1 MKNVKDKII
10 ITAAVGFTAASTVT
24 SMNLTPVFAKNSTNT
39 SVVKEDVDAKKTKK
53 EKLEDSVKTAK
64 SNLDD
69 VKKVTEEKKAN
80 SDAAKKELDAAI
92 AAQDK
97 QSGVVQKQYENVYD
111 TKDQDYQNLLKLM
124 DNLETEISNKQ
135 AALDTYTKNEEDAAK
150 NLEQAKK
157 DLADKQAKLDEV
169 NDKLSKLDKNAM
181 DTDLETAKKEQESAK
196 SAYDLAKA
204 ASDAA
209 TSKLKDAS
217 SDLESKKALYDAA
230 NSAYNGANLEV
241 TKKQNAVNEAQ
252 KNVDSFTGSDA
263 LTNAQNELNQ
273 ANAELIDAQNAAAN
287 AQTVLDHATK
297 ELSAAQSA
305 QSTAQSNYN
314 QSVNDF
320 ESASVALETAT
331 KKQSDAQKAYDEADT
346 NAKKNQSVIDDLN
359 TQKVQCEAD
368 VSAAQTALTNAQK
381 AYDSNKSEKEVAQA
395 ELDKFVSANQTTI
408 DQINKG
414 TQGFFE
420 YVSKDLGQLTAKVF
434 DKNNTTY
441 GKIAQYVQ
449 LGQEGD
455 ATSLDNMEAVIPYL
469 YKMNTIREKHGL
481 NALKISMFQM
491 ALAQANS
498 DWAQTHIG
506 HSGIVKNGNYGH
518 FSENLAWGKVDPY
531 TGWYDAEKAYSDFI
545 DNYKVNHPQAS
556 DEEIAKAAQ
565 QAGVY
570 TYSSGGSIGHYKNII
585 YPGINYFG
593 MGHSSQG
600 AYQGNYSQ
608 DFSTN
613 PAPSKDVT
621 MTVDQFEAQVNEYKT
636 QIDAVNKEYKAK
648 QDAVKNASDN
658 KDYSAVKKAQKAL
671 NNAKAKLTDIKTQ
684 LDAPTTKQKELDS
697 KVTSAKASLDLAN
710 TELASKQAAKGAAQA
725 LKNKNLA
732 DLNIAKSNVETKE
745 KDLET
750 ALVNKN
756 TADQSVESKKAK
768 VKSLKDKITNWNSS
782 KEDAKK
788 QLKDANDALVLSQ
801 KKLKDASNALK
812 PASDAYDASVE
823 TKDNAKAASDSAN
836 TALES
841 AASLLAQKDLALKN
855 ANMALSAYNDALKAV
870 EDANNA
876 LDSQAKLVNTYTS
889 EQENAKSLIQKTSDE
904 INELL
909 ENKKTLNK
917 NIDYQKNVLAV
928 INEVKEKG
936 SKADV
941 SSITDEELL
950 GYLNELAQEVDE
962 LSALH
967 TQYANANVKYVRL
980 LSVYEE
986 AKKDEAQAQKVYDEA
1001 MKDLDTYIQEN
1012 SKHAAKT
1019 ETSSSSTTKKN
1030 AVTTSSTNTGV
1041 KTSIGLNMA
1050 MMGVAALGM
1059 VEAKR
1064 RSKK

>member
-69 VKKVTEEKKAN
+69 VKKVTEEKKAD
-80 SDAAKKELDAAI
+80 SDAAKKELDAAT

-97 QSGVVQKQYENVYD
+97 QSGVVQEQYESVYGA
-111 TKDQDYQNLLKLM
+111 KDQDYQNLLKLM
-124 DNLETEISNKQ
+124 GDLEKSISNKQ
-135 AALDTYTKNEEDAAK
+135 AELDTYTKNEQDAAK

-217 SDLESKKALYDAA
+217 SDLENKKALYDAA
-230 NSAYNGANLEV
+230 NSAYNAANLEV
-241 TKKQNAVNEAQ
+241 TKKQNAVDEAQ

-273 ANAELIDAQNAAAN
+273 ANAELTDAQNAAAN
-287 AQTVLDHATK
+287 AQTALDHATK
-297 ELSAAQSA
+297 ELSDAQSA
-305 QSTAQSNYN
+305 QTTAQSNYN

-359 TQKVQCEAD
+359 TKKAKCEAD
-368 VSAAQTALTNAQK
+368 VSAAQTALTNAEN
-381 AYDSNKSEKEVAQA
+381 AYKLNKSEKEMAQ
-395 ELDKFVSANQTTI
+395 ENLNTFIHDNQATI

-420 YVSKDLGQLTAKVF
+420 YVSKDLGELTAKAF
-434 DKNNTTY
+434 DKNDSYY
-441 GKIAQYVQ
+441 GKIAQHVQ

-455 ATSLDNMEAVIPYL
+455 ATTLENMEAVIPWL
-469 YKMNTIREKHGL
+469 KKNNELRAKHGL
-481 NALKISMFQM
+481 QALNVSLWEM

-498 DWAQTHIG
+498 DWAQTHIE
-506 HSGIVKNGNYGH
+506 HSGVRDSG
-518 FSENLAWGKVDPY
+518 ENLSWGYADPFI
-531 TGWYDAEKAYSDFI
+531 GWYDEEKAIYDTYDASLKKLSAYELSKKYPKEYSA
-545 DNYKVNHPQAS
+545 V
-556 DEEIAKAAQ
+556 
-565 QAGVY
+565 
-570 TYSSGGSIGHYKNII
+570 GHYLNII
-585 YPGINYFG
+585 HPNYTSFG
-593 MGHSSQG
+593 MGHSSKG
-600 AYQGNYSQ
+600 KYGFNDSQ
-608 DFSTN
+608 DFLFSQLD
-613 PAPSKDVT
+613 SRDVI
-621 MTVDQFEAQVNEYKT
+621 MTVDEFEAKVNEYKT

-658 KDYSAVKKAQKAL
+658 KDHSAVEKAQKAL
-671 NNAKAKLTDIKTQ
+671 DDAKLKLQGIKDQ
-684 LDAPTTKQKELDS
+684 LVAPTSKQQELDS
-697 KVTSAKASLDLAN
+697 KVKSTKDALVLAN
-710 TELASKQAAKGAAQA
+710 TELASTQTAMGSAEA

-745 KDLET
+745 KGLKT
-750 ALVNKN
+750 ATSNKN

-768 VKSLKDKITNWNSS
+768 VKELTKKINNWNSN
-782 KEDAKK
+782 KEDAEK
-788 QLKDANDALVLSQ
+788 QLKDANDALTLSQ
-801 KKLKDASNALK
+801 KKLEDASNALK
-812 PASDAYDASVE
+812 PARDAYDASVVA
-823 TKDNAKAASDSAN
+823 KDNAKAASDSAN

-841 AASLLAQKDLALKN
+841 AASLLAQQDLALKN
-855 ANMALSAYNDALKAV
+855 ANDALTAYNEALKAV
-870 EDANNA
+870 EDANA
-876 LDSQAKLVNTYTS
+876 DVKAQAKLVERYTLD
-889 EQENAKSLIQKTSDE
+889 QEKTKANMQKTSDE
-904 INELL
+904 ITELL
-909 ENKKTLNK
+909 ENKKTLNA
-917 NIDYQKNVLAV
+917 NIDYQKKVLAV

-936 SKADV
+936 TKADV

-950 GYLNELAQEVDE
+950 TYLNALAQSVD
-962 LSALH
+962 SFDKLH
-967 TQYANANVKYVRL
+967 AQYANANIKYVRL
-980 LSVYEE
+980 LAVYEE
-986 AKKDEAQAQKVYDEA
+986 AKKDEAQAQKVYDDT
-1001 MKDLDTYIQEN
+1001 MKALDAYIQET

-1019 ETSSSSTTKKN
+1019 ENASSPTKNNATTS
-1030 AVTTSSTNTGV
+1030 SSTNTGV
-1041 KTSIGLNMA
+1041 KTQAGLNMA
-1050 MMGVAALGM
+1050 MMGVAALGI

-1064 RSKK
+1064 RSKKQ

>member
-24 SMNLTPVFAKNSTNT
+24 SMNLTPVFAKDTTNT

-69 VKKVTEEKKAN
+69 VKKVTEEKKAD

-97 QSGVVQKQYENVYD
+97 QNGVVQEQYESVYGA
-111 TKDQDYQNLLKLM
+111 KDQDYQNLLKLM
-124 DNLETEISNKQ
+124 SNLETEISNKQ
-135 AALDTYTKNEEDAAK
+135 AELDTYTKNEQDAAK

-209 TSKLKDAS
+209 TSKLKDAN

-230 NSAYNGANLEV
+230 NSAYNAANLEV
-241 TKKQNAVNEAQ
+241 TEKQNAVNEAQ

-287 AQTVLDHATK
+287 AQTALDYATK
-297 ELSAAQSA
+297 ELSDAQSA
-305 QSTAQSNYN
+305 QVTAQSAYD
-314 QSVNDF
+314 QSVKVF

-368 VSAAQTALTNAQK
+368 VSAAQTALNDAQK
-381 AYDSNKSEKEVAQA
+381 AYDSNKSEKEIAQ
-395 ELDKFVSANQTTI
+395 ENLNTFIHDNQTTI

-420 YVSKDLGQLTAKVF
+420 YVSKDLGELTAKAF

-455 ATSLDNMEAVIPYL
+455 ATTLENMEAVIPWL
-469 YKMNTIREKHGL
+469 KKNNELRAKHCLQAL
-481 NALKISMFQM
+481 NVSLWEM

-498 DWAQTHIG
+498 DWAQTHIA
-506 HSGIVKNGNYGH
+506 HSGVRDSG
-518 FSENLAWGKVDPY
+518 ENLSWGYADPFI
-531 TGWYDAEKAYSDFI
+531 GWYDEEKAIYDTYDASLKKLSAYELSKKYPKEYSA
-545 DNYKVNHPQAS
+545 V
-556 DEEIAKAAQ
+556 
-565 QAGVY
+565 
-570 TYSSGGSIGHYKNII
+570 GHYLNII
-585 YPGINYFG
+585 HPNYTSFG
-593 MGHSSQG
+593 MGHSSKG
-600 AYQGNYSQ
+600 KYGFNDSQ
-608 DFSTN
+608 DFLFRKLDSR
-613 PAPSKDVT
+613 DVT
-621 MTVDQFEAQVNEYKT
+621 MTVDEFEAKVNEYKT

-648 QDAVKNASDN
+648 QDAVRNASDN
-658 KDYSAVKKAQKAL
+658 KDYSAVEKAQKAL
-671 NNAKAKLTDIKTQ
+671 DDAKLKLQGIKDQ
-684 LDAPTTKQKELDS
+684 LVAPTSKQQELDS
-697 KVTSAKASLDLAN
+697 KVTSTKASLDLAN
-710 TELASKQAAKGAAQA
+710 TNVVSKQAAKSNAET
-725 LKNKNLA
+725 LKNQNLA
-732 DLNIAKSNVETKE
+732 ALELAKSNVETKE
-745 KDLET
+745 KDLDT
-750 ALVNKN
+750 ALSNKN
-756 TADQSVESKKAK
+756 SADQNVQSKLAK

-782 KEDAKK
+782 KADAEKQLSDAKT
-788 QLKDANDALVLSQ
+788 ALALSQ
-801 KKLKDASNALK
+801 MKLTNVSNTLK
-812 PASDAYDASVE
+812 PVKDAYDTSVRA
-823 TKDNAKAASDSAN
+823 KDTAKAASDSAN
-836 TALES
+836 SALES

-904 INELL
+904 ITELL
-909 ENKKTLNK
+909 ENKKTLNV
-917 NIDYQKNVLAV
+917 NIDYQKKVLAV

-936 SKADV
+936 TKADV

-950 GYLNELAQEVDE
+950 TYLNALAQSVD
-962 LSALH
+962 SFDKLH
-967 TQYANANVKYVRL
+967 AQYANANIKYVRL
-980 LSVYEE
+980 LAVYEE
-986 AKKDEAQAQKVYDEA
+986 AKKDEAQAQKVYDDT
-1001 MKDLDTYIQEN
+1001 MKALDAYIQET

-1019 ETSSSSTTKKN
+1019 ENASSPTKNNATTS
-1030 AVTTSSTNTGV
+1030 SSTNTGV
-1041 KTSIGLNMA
+1041 KTQAGLNMA
-1050 MMGVAALGM
+1050 MMGVAALGI

-1064 RSKK
+1064 RSKKQ

>member
-24 SMNLTPVFAKNSTNT
+24 SMNLTPVFAKDTTNT

-69 VKKVTEEKKAN
+69 VKKVTEEKKAD

-92 AAQDK
+92 VAQDK
-97 QSGVVQKQYENVYD
+97 QSGVVQEQYESVYGA
-111 TKDQDYQNLLKLM
+111 KDQDYQNLLKLKS
-124 DNLETEISNKQ
+124 NLETEISNKQ
-135 AALDTYTKNEEDAAK
+135 AELDTYTKNEEDAAK

-169 NDKLSKLDKNAM
+169 KDKLSKLDKNTI

-196 SAYDLAKA
+196 TAYDTAKA

-209 TSKLKDAS
+209 TSKLKDAN
-217 SDLESKKALYDAA
+217 SDLESKKALYDA
-230 NSAYNGANLEV
+230 ANLEV

-287 AQTVLDHATK
+287 AQTALDHATK
-297 ELSAAQSA
+297 ELSDAQSA
-305 QSTAQSNYN
+305 QTTAQSNYN

-320 ESASVALETAT
+320 ESASVALEIAT

-368 VSAAQTALTNAQK
+368 VSAAQTALTNAEN
-381 AYDSNKSEKEVAQA
+381 AYKLNKSEKEVAQ
-395 ELDKFVSANQTTI
+395 ENLNTFIHDNQTTI

-455 ATSLDNMEAVIPYL
+455 ATTLENMEAVIPWL
-469 YKMNTIREKHGL
+469 KKNNELRAKHGL
-481 NALKISMFQM
+481 QALNVSLWEM

-498 DWAQTHIG
+498 DWAQTHIA
-506 HSGIVKNGNYGH
+506 HSGVRDSG
-518 FSENLAWGKVDPY
+518 ENLSWGYADPFI
-531 TGWYDAEKAYSDFI
+531 GWYDEEKAIYDTYDASLKKLSAYELSKKYPKEYSA
-545 DNYKVNHPQAS
+545 V
-556 DEEIAKAAQ
+556 
-565 QAGVY
+565 
-570 TYSSGGSIGHYKNII
+570 GHYLNII
-585 YPGINYFG
+585 HPNYTSFG
-593 MGHSSQG
+593 MGHSSKG
-600 AYQGNYSQ
+600 KYGFNDSQ
-608 DFSTN
+608 DFLFRKLDSR
-613 PAPSKDVT
+613 DVT
-621 MTVDQFEAQVNEYKT
+621 MTVDEFEAKVNEYKT
-636 QIDAVNKEYKAK
+636 KIDAVNKEYKAK
-648 QDAVKNASDN
+648 QEAVKNASDN
-658 KDYSAVKKAQKAL
+658 KDYSVVEKAQKAL
-671 NNAKAKLTDIKTQ
+671 DDAKLKLQGIKDQ
-684 LDAPTTKQKELDS
+684 LVAPTSKQQELDS
-697 KVTSAKASLDLAN
+697 KVTSTKASLDLAN
-710 TELASKQAAKGAAQA
+710 TNVVSKQAAKSNAET
-725 LKNKNLA
+725 LKNQNLA
-732 DLNIAKSNVETKE
+732 ALELAKSNVEAKE
-745 KDLET
+745 IDLDT
-750 ALVNKN
+750 ALSNKN
-756 TADQSVESKKAK
+756 SADQNVQSKLAK
-768 VKSLKDKITNWNSS
+768 VKSLKDKITNWNTS
-782 KEDAKK
+782 KADAEKQLSDAKT
-788 QLKDANDALVLSQ
+788 ALALSQ
-801 KKLKDASNALK
+801 MKLTNVSNTLK
-812 PASDAYDASVE
+812 PARDAYDASVRA
-823 TKDNAKAASDSAN
+823 KDNAKAASDSAN

>member
-69 VKKVTEEKKAN
+69 VKKVTEEKKAD

-97 QSGVVQKQYENVYD
+97 QNGVVQEQYESVYGA
-111 TKDQDYQNLLKLM
+111 KDQEYQNLLKLM
-124 DNLETEISNKQ
+124 GDLEKSISNKQ
-135 AALDTYTKNEEDAAK
+135 AELDTYTKNEQDAAK

-169 NDKLSKLDKNAM
+169 KDKLSKLDKNTI

-196 SAYDLAKA
+196 TAYDTAKA

-209 TSKLKDAS
+209 TSKLKDAN

-230 NSAYNGANLEV
+230 NSAYNAANLEV

-273 ANAELIDAQNAAAN
+273 ANAELIDAQNAAAS
-287 AQTVLDHATK
+287 AQAALDHATK

-305 QSTAQSNYN
+305 QSTAQSNYK

-320 ESASVALETAT
+320 ESASAVLEDAT
-331 KKQSDAQKAYDEADT
+331 TKQSDAQKAYDKADT
-346 NAKKNQSVIDDLN
+346 NAKANQSVIDDLN
-359 TQKVQCEAD
+359 AQKAKCEAD
-368 VSAAQTALTNAQK
+368 VSAAQATLTNAEN
-381 AYDSNKSEKEVAQA
+381 AYKLNKSEKEVAQ
-395 ELDKFVSANQTTI
+395 ENLNTFIHDNQTTI

-420 YVSKDLGQLTAKVF
+420 YVSKDLGELTAKAF
-434 DKNNTTY
+434 DKNDSYY

-455 ATSLDNMEAVIPYL
+455 ATTLENMEAVIPWL
-469 YKMNTIREKHGL
+469 KKNNELRAKHGL
-481 NALKISMFQM
+481 QALNVSLWEM

-498 DWAQTHIG
+498 DWAQTHIA
-506 HSGIVKNGNYGH
+506 HSGVRDSG
-518 FSENLAWGKVDPY
+518 ENLSWGYADPFI
-531 TGWYDAEKAYSDFI
+531 GWYDEEKAIYDTYDASLKKLSAYELSKKYPKEYSA
-545 DNYKVNHPQAS
+545 V
-556 DEEIAKAAQ
+556 
-565 QAGVY
+565 
-570 TYSSGGSIGHYKNII
+570 GHYLNII
-585 YPGINYFG
+585 HPNYTSFG
-593 MGHSSQG
+593 MGHSSKG
-600 AYQGNYSQ
+600 KYGFNDSQ
-608 DFSTN
+608 DFLFRKLDSR
-613 PAPSKDVT
+613 DVT
-621 MTVDQFEAQVNEYKT
+621 MTVDEFEAKVNEYKT

-648 QDAVKNASDN
+648 QDAVRNASDN
-658 KDYSAVKKAQKAL
+658 KDYSAVEKAQKAL
-671 NNAKAKLTDIKTQ
+671 DDAKLKLQGIKDQ
-684 LDAPTTKQKELDS
+684 LVAPTSKQQELDS
-697 KVTSAKASLDLAN
+697 KVTSTKASLDLAN
-710 TELASKQAAKGAAQA
+710 TNVVSKQAAKSNAET
-725 LKNKNLA
+725 LKNQNLA
-732 DLNIAKSNVETKE
+732 ALELAKSNVETKE
-745 KDLET
+745 KGLKT
-750 ALVNKN
+750 ATSNKN

-812 PASDAYDASVE
+812 PASDVYDASVVA
-823 TKDNAKAASDSAN
+823 KDNAKAASDSAN

-855 ANMALSAYNDALKAV
+855 ANDALSAYNEALNAV
-870 EDANNA
+870 EDANA
-876 LDSQAKLVNTYTS
+876 DVKAQAKLVERYTLD
-889 EQENAKSLIQKTSDE
+889 QEKAKAHMQKTSDE
-904 INELL
+904 IAEFL
-909 ENKKTLNK
+909 ENKKTLNA
-917 NIDYQKNVLAV
+917 NIDSQKKVLAV

-936 SKADV
+936 TKADV

-950 GYLNELAQEVDE
+950 TYLNALAQSVD
-962 LSALH
+962 AFDKLH
-967 TQYANANVKYVRL
+967 AQYANANVKYVRL
-980 LSVYEE
+980 IAVYEE
-986 AKKDEAQAQKVYDEA
+986 AKKDETQAQKVYDDT
-1001 MKDLDTYIQEN
+1001 MKALDAYIQET

-1019 ETSSSSTTKKN
+1019 ENVSSPTKNNATTS
-1030 AVTTSSTNTGV
+1030 SSTNTGV
-1041 KTSIGLNMA
+1041 KTQAGLNMA
-1050 MMGVAALGM
+1050 MMGVAALGI

-1064 RSKK
+1064 RSKKQ

>member
-24 SMNLTPVFAKNSTNT
+24 SMNLTPVFAKDTTNT

-69 VKKVTEEKKAN
+69 VKKVTEEKKAD

-92 AAQDK
+92 AAQDQ
-97 QSGVVQKQYENVYD
+97 QSGVVQEQYESVYGA
-111 TKDQDYQNLLKLM
+111 KDQDYQNLLKLM
-124 DNLETEISNKQ
+124 SNLETEISNKQ

-157 DLADKQAKLDEV
+157 DLVDKQAKLDEV
-169 NDKLSKLDKNAM
+169 NDKLSKLDKNTI

-196 SAYDLAKA
+196 TAYDTAKA

-209 TSKLKDAS
+209 TSKLKDAN

-230 NSAYNGANLEV
+230 NSAYNAANLEV

-287 AQTVLDHATK
+287 AQTALDHATK
-297 ELSAAQSA
+297 ELSDAQSA
-305 QSTAQSNYN
+305 QTTAQSNYN

-320 ESASVALETAT
+320 ESASVALEIAT

-368 VSAAQTALTNAQK
+368 VSAAQTALTNAEN
-381 AYDSNKSEKEVAQA
+381 AYKLNKSEKEVAQ
-395 ELDKFVSANQTTI
+395 ENLNTFIHDNQTTI

-455 ATSLDNMEAVIPYL
+455 ATTLENMEAVIPWL
-469 YKMNTIREKHGL
+469 KKNNELRAKHGL
-481 NALKISMFQM
+481 QALNVSLWEM

-498 DWAQTHIG
+498 DWAQTHIA
-506 HSGIVKNGNYGH
+506 HSGVRDSG
-518 FSENLAWGKVDPY
+518 ENLSWGYADPFI
-531 TGWYDAEKAYSDFI
+531 GWYDEEKAIYDTYDASLKKLSAYELSKKYPKEYSA
-545 DNYKVNHPQAS
+545 V
-556 DEEIAKAAQ
+556 
-565 QAGVY
+565 
-570 TYSSGGSIGHYKNII
+570 GHYLNII
-585 YPGINYFG
+585 HPNYTSFG
-593 MGHSSQG
+593 MGHSSKG
-600 AYQGNYSQ
+600 KYGFNDSQ
-608 DFSTN
+608 DFLFRKLDSR
-613 PAPSKDVT
+613 DVT
-621 MTVDQFEAQVNEYKT
+621 MTVDEFEAKVNEYKT
-636 QIDAVNKEYKAK
+636 KIDAVNKEYKAK
-648 QDAVKNASDN
+648 QEAVKNASDN
-658 KDYSAVKKAQKAL
+658 KDYSAVEKAQKAL
-671 NNAKAKLTDIKTQ
+671 DDAKLKLQGIKDQ
-684 LDAPTTKQKELDS
+684 LVAPTSKQQELDS
-697 KVTSAKASLDLAN
+697 KVTSTKASLDLAN
-710 TELASKQAAKGAAQA
+710 TNVVSKQAAKSNAET
-725 LKNKNLA
+725 LKNQNLA
-732 DLNIAKSNVETKE
+732 ALELAKSNVEAKE
-745 KDLET
+745 IDLDT
-750 ALVNKN
+750 ALSNKN
-756 TADQSVESKKAK
+756 SADQNVQSKLAK
-768 VKSLKDKITNWNSS
+768 VKSLKDKITNWNTS
-782 KEDAKK
+782 KADAEKQLSDAKT
-788 QLKDANDALVLSQ
+788 ALALSQ
-801 KKLKDASNALK
+801 MKLTNVSNTLK
-812 PASDAYDASVE
+812 PARDAYDASVRA
-823 TKDNAKAASDSAN
+823 KDNAKAASDSAN

>member
-10 ITAAVGFTAASTVT
+10 ITTAVGFTAASTVT
-24 SMNLTPVFAKNSTNT
+24 SANLTPVFAKNSTNT

-64 SNLDD
+64 SNLVD
-69 VKKVTEEKKAN
+69 VKKVTEEKKAD

-97 QSGVVQKQYENVYD
+97 QNGVVQEQYKSVYGA
-111 TKDQDYQNLLKLM
+111 KDQDYQNLLKLM
-124 DNLETEISNKQ
+124 SNLEKSISNKQ
-135 AALDTYTKNEEDAAK
+135 AELDTYTKNEEDAAK

-169 NDKLSKLDKNAM
+169 NDKLSKLDKNTV

-196 SAYDLAKA
+196 SAYDMAKA

-209 TSKLKDAS
+209 TSKLKNAN

-230 NSAYNGANLEV
+230 NSAYNAANLEV

-287 AQTVLDHATK
+287 AQTALDHATK
-297 ELSAAQSA
+297 ELSDAQSA
-305 QSTAQSNYN
+305 QTTAQSNYN

-359 TQKVQCEAD
+359 MKKAQCEAD
-368 VSAAQTALTNAQK
+368 VSAAQVALNDAQK
-381 AYDSNKSEKEVAQA
+381 AYDSNKSEKEIAQ
-395 ELDKFVSANQTTI
+395 ENLNTFIHDNQTTI

-420 YVSKDLGQLTAKVF
+420 YVSKDLGELTAKAF
-434 DKNNTTY
+434 DKNDSYY

-455 ATSLDNMEAVIPYL
+455 ATTLENMEAVIPWL
-469 YKMNTIREKHGL
+469 KKNNELRAKHGL
-481 NALKISMFQM
+481 QALNVSLWEM

-498 DWAQTHIG
+498 DWAQTHIA
-506 HSGIVKNGNYGH
+506 HSGVRDSG
-518 FSENLAWGKVDPY
+518 ENLSWGYADPFI
-531 TGWYDAEKAYSDFI
+531 GWYDEEKAIYDTYDASLKKLSAYELSKKYPKEYSA
-545 DNYKVNHPQAS
+545 V
-556 DEEIAKAAQ
+556 
-565 QAGVY
+565 
-570 TYSSGGSIGHYKNII
+570 GHYLNII
-585 YPGINYFG
+585 HPNYTSFG
-593 MGHSSQG
+593 MGHSSKG
-600 AYQGNYSQ
+600 KYGFNDSQ
-608 DFSTN
+608 DFLFSQLD
-613 PAPSKDVT
+613 SRDVI
-621 MTVDQFEAQVNEYKT
+621 MTVDEFEAKVNEYKT
-636 QIDAVNKEYKAK
+636 QIDTVNKEYKAK
-648 QDAVKNASDN
+648 QEAVKNASDN
-658 KDYSAVKKAQKAL
+658 KDHSSVEKAQKAL
-671 NNAKAKLTDIKTQ
+671 NDANAKLQNIKDQ
-684 LDAPTTKQKELDS
+684 LDAPTSKQQELDS

-710 TELASKQAAKGAAQA
+710 TELVSKQAAKGAAQA
-725 LKNKNLA
+725 LKNKNLT

-745 KDLET
+745 KGLKT
-750 ALVNKN
+750 ATSNKN

-768 VKSLKDKITNWNSS
+768 VKELTKKINNWNSN
-782 KEDAKK
+782 KEDAEK
-788 QLKDANDALVLSQ
+788 QLKDAKDALVLSQ

-812 PASDAYDASVE
+812 PASDAYDASVVA
-823 TKDNAKAASDSAN
+823 KDNAKAASDSAN

>member
-1 MKNVKDKII
+1 M
-10 ITAAVGFTAASTVT
+10 
-24 SMNLTPVFAKNSTNT
+24 
-39 SVVKEDVDAKKTKK
+39 
-53 EKLEDSVKTAK
+53 
-64 SNLDD
+64 
-69 VKKVTEEKKAN
+69 
-80 SDAAKKELDAAI
+80 
-92 AAQDK
+92 
-97 QSGVVQKQYENVYD
+97 
-111 TKDQDYQNLLKLM
+111 
-124 DNLETEISNKQ
+124 
-135 AALDTYTKNEEDAAK
+135 DTYTKNEEDAAK

-169 NDKLSKLDKNAM
+169 NDKLSKLDKNTV

-196 SAYDLAKA
+196 SAYDMAKA

-209 TSKLKDAS
+209 TSKLKNAN

-230 NSAYNGANLEV
+230 NSAYNAANLEV

-287 AQTVLDHATK
+287 AQTALDHATK
-297 ELSAAQSA
+297 ELSDAQSA
-305 QSTAQSNYN
+305 QTTAQSNYN

-359 TQKVQCEAD
+359 MKKAQCEAD
-368 VSAAQTALTNAQK
+368 VSAAQVALNDAQK
-381 AYDSNKSEKEVAQA
+381 AYDSNKSEKEIAQ
-395 ELDKFVSANQTTI
+395 ENLNTFIHDNQTTI

-420 YVSKDLGQLTAKVF
+420 YVSKDLGELTAKAF
-434 DKNNTTY
+434 DKNDSYY

-455 ATSLDNMEAVIPYL
+455 ATTLENMEAVIPWL
-469 YKMNTIREKHGL
+469 KKNNELRAKHGL
-481 NALKISMFQM
+481 QALNVSLWEM

-498 DWAQTHIG
+498 DWAQTHIA
-506 HSGIVKNGNYGH
+506 HSGVRDSG
-518 FSENLAWGKVDPY
+518 ENLSWGYADPFI
-531 TGWYDAEKAYSDFI
+531 GWYDEEKAIYDTYDASLKKLSAYELSKKYPKEYSA
-545 DNYKVNHPQAS
+545 V
-556 DEEIAKAAQ
+556 
-565 QAGVY
+565 
-570 TYSSGGSIGHYKNII
+570 GHYLNII
-585 YPGINYFG
+585 HPNYTSFG
-593 MGHSSQG
+593 MGHSSKG
-600 AYQGNYSQ
+600 KYGFNDSQ
-608 DFSTN
+608 DFLFSQLD
-613 PAPSKDVT
+613 SRDVI
-621 MTVDQFEAQVNEYKT
+621 MTVDEFEAKVNEYKT
-636 QIDAVNKEYKAK
+636 QIDTVNKEYKAK
-648 QDAVKNASDN
+648 QEAVKNASDN
-658 KDYSAVKKAQKAL
+658 KDHSSVEKAQKAL
-671 NNAKAKLTDIKTQ
+671 NDANAKLQNIKDQ
-684 LDAPTTKQKELDS
+684 LDAPTSKQQELDS

-710 TELASKQAAKGAAQA
+710 TELVSKQAAKGAAQA
-725 LKNKNLA
+725 KKNKNLA

-745 KDLET
+745 KGLKT
-750 ALVNKN
+750 ATSNKN

-768 VKSLKDKITNWNSS
+768 VKELTKKINNWNSN
-782 KEDAKK
+782 KEDAEK
-788 QLKDANDALVLSQ
+788 QLKDAKDALVLSQ

-812 PASDAYDASVE
+812 PASDAYDASVVA
-823 TKDNAKAASDSAN
+823 KDNAKAASDSAN

>member
-24 SMNLTPVFAKNSTNT
+24 SVGLTPIFAKDTTNT

-69 VKKVTEEKKAN
+69 VKKVTEEKKAD

-97 QSGVVQKQYENVYD
+97 QSGVVQEQYESVYGA
-111 TKDQDYQNLLKLM
+111 KDQDYQNLLKLKS
-124 DNLETEISNKQ
+124 NLETEISNKQ
-135 AALDTYTKNEEDAAK
+135 VELDTYTKNEEDAAK

-169 NDKLSKLDKNAM
+169 KDKLSKLDKNTI

-196 SAYDLAKA
+196 TAYDTAKA

-217 SDLESKKALYDAA
+217 SDLENKKALYDAA
-230 NSAYNGANLEV
+230 NSAYNAANLEV

-273 ANAELIDAQNAAAN
+273 ANAELTDAQNAAAN
-287 AQTVLDHATK
+287 AQTALDHATK
-297 ELSAAQSA
+297 ELSDAQSA
-305 QSTAQSNYN
+305 QTTAQSAYD
-314 QSVNDF
+314 QSVKGF

-359 TQKVQCEAD
+359 TQKVQCEAG

-381 AYDSNKSEKEVAQA
+381 AYDSNKSEKEIAQ
-395 ELDKFVSANQTTI
+395 ENLNTFIHDNQTTI

-420 YVSKDLGQLTAKVF
+420 YVSKDLSTLTAKAF
-434 DKNNTTY
+434 DKNDSYY

-455 ATSLDNMEAVIPYL
+455 ATTLENMEAVIPWL
-469 YKMNTIREKHGL
+469 KKNNELRAKHGL
-481 NALKISMFQM
+481 QALNVSLWEM

-498 DWAQTHIG
+498 DWAQTHIA
-506 HSGIVKNGNYGH
+506 HSGVRDSG
-518 FSENLAWGKVDPY
+518 ENLSWGYDDPFI
-531 TGWYDAEKAYSDFI
+531 GWYDEEKAIYDTYDASLKKLSAYELSKKYPKEYSA
-545 DNYKVNHPQAS
+545 V
-556 DEEIAKAAQ
+556 
-565 QAGVY
+565 
-570 TYSSGGSIGHYKNII
+570 GHYLNII
-585 YPGINYFG
+585 HPNYTSFG
-593 MGHSSQG
+593 MGHSSKG
-600 AYQGNYSQ
+600 KYGFNDSQ
-608 DFSTN
+608 DFLFSQLD
-613 PAPSKDVT
+613 SRDVI
-621 MTVDQFEAQVNEYKT
+621 MTVDQFEAKVNEYKT

-658 KDYSAVKKAQKAL
+658 KDHSAVEKAQKAL
-671 NNAKAKLTDIKTQ
+671 DAANAKLANIKNQLVTPTSKQVELEEKVNTAKT
-684 LDAPTTKQKELDS
+684 A
-697 KVTSAKASLDLAN
+697 LDLAN
-710 TELASKQAAKGAAQA
+710 TDVASKQAAKNDAQA

-732 DLNIAKSNVETKE
+732 ALDIAKSNVETKE
-745 KDLET
+745 KGLKT
-750 ALVNKN
+750 ATLNKN

-768 VKSLKDKITNWNSS
+768 VKELTKKINNWNSN
-782 KEDAKK
+782 KEDAEK
-788 QLKDANDALVLSQ
+788 QLKDAKDALALSQ
-801 KKLKDASNALK
+801 KKLTNVSNALK
-812 PASDAYDASVE
+812 TASDAYDASVE
-823 TKDNAKAASDSAN
+823 TKDKAKTASDSAN

-841 AASLLAQKDLALKN
+841 AASLLAQQDLALKN
-855 ANMALSAYNDALKAV
+855 ANDALTAYNDALKAA
-870 EDANNA
+870 EDANA
-876 LDSQAKLVNTYTS
+876 DVKAQAKLVERYTLD
-889 EQENAKSLIQKTSDE
+889 QEKAKVHMQKTSDE
-904 INELL
+904 ITELL
-909 ENKKTLNK
+909 EYKKTLNV
-917 NIDYQKNVLAV
+917 NIDYQKKVLAV
-928 INEVKEKG
+928 IDEVKEKG
-936 SKADV
+936 TKADV

-950 GYLNELAQEVDE
+950 TYLNALAQSVD
-962 LSALH
+962 SFDKLH
-967 TQYANANVKYVRL
+967 VQYANANIKYVRL
-980 LSVYEE
+980 LAVYEE
-986 AKKDEAQAQKVYDEA
+986 AKKDEAQAQKVYDDT
-1001 MKDLDTYIQEN
+1001 MKALDAYIQET

-1019 ETSSSSTTKKN
+1019 ENVSSPTKNNATTK
-1030 AVTTSSTNTGV
+1030 SSTNTGV
-1041 KTSIGLNMA
+1041 KTQAGLNMA
-1050 MMGVAALGM
+1050 MMGVAALGI

-1064 RSKK
+1064 RSKKQ

>member
-10 ITAAVGFTAASTVT
+10 ITTAVGFTAASTVT
-24 SMNLTPVFAKNSTNT
+24 SANLTPVFAKNSTNT

-64 SNLDD
+64 SNLVD
-69 VKKVTEEKKAN
+69 VKKVTEEKKAD

-97 QSGVVQKQYENVYD
+97 QNGVVQEQYKSVYGA
-111 TKDQDYQNLLKLM
+111 KDQDYQNLLKLM
-124 DNLETEISNKQ
+124 SNLEKSISNKQ
-135 AALDTYTKNEEDAAK
+135 AELDTYTKNEEDAAK

-169 NDKLSKLDKNAM
+169 NDKLSKLDKNTV

-196 SAYDLAKA
+196 SAYDMAKA

-209 TSKLKDAS
+209 TSKLKNAN

-230 NSAYNGANLEV
+230 NSAYNAANLEV

-273 ANAELIDAQNAAAN
+273 ANAELTDAQNAAAN
-287 AQTVLDHATK
+287 AQTALDHATK
-297 ELSAAQSA
+297 ELSDAQSA
-305 QSTAQSNYN
+305 QTTAQSNYN

-359 TQKVQCEAD
+359 MKKAQCEAD
-368 VSAAQTALTNAQK
+368 VSAAQVALNDAQK
-381 AYDSNKSEKEVAQA
+381 AYDSNKSEKEIAQ
-395 ELDKFVSANQTTI
+395 ENLNTFIHDNQTTI

-420 YVSKDLGQLTAKVF
+420 YVSKDLGELTAKAF
-434 DKNNTTY
+434 DKNDSYY

-455 ATSLDNMEAVIPYL
+455 ATTLENMEAVIPWL
-469 YKMNTIREKHGL
+469 KKNNELRAKHGL
-481 NALKISMFQM
+481 QALNVSLWEM

-498 DWAQTHIG
+498 DWAQTHIA
-506 HSGIVKNGNYGH
+506 HSGVRDSG
-518 FSENLAWGKVDPY
+518 ENLSWGYADPFI
-531 TGWYDAEKAYSDFI
+531 GWYDEEKAIYDTYDASLKKLSAYELSKKYPKEYSA
-545 DNYKVNHPQAS
+545 V
-556 DEEIAKAAQ
+556 
-565 QAGVY
+565 
-570 TYSSGGSIGHYKNII
+570 GHYLNII
-585 YPGINYFG
+585 HPNYTSFG
-593 MGHSSQG
+593 MGHSSKG
-600 AYQGNYSQ
+600 KYGFNDSQ
-608 DFSTN
+608 DFLFSQLD
-613 PAPSKDVT
+613 SRDVI
-621 MTVDQFEAQVNEYKT
+621 MTVDEFEAKVNEYKT
-636 QIDAVNKEYKAK
+636 QIDTVNKEYKAK
-648 QDAVKNASDN
+648 QEAVKNASDN
-658 KDYSAVKKAQKAL
+658 KDHSSVEKAQKAL
-671 NNAKAKLTDIKTQ
+671 NDANAKLQNIKDQ
-684 LDAPTTKQKELDS
+684 LDAPTSKQQELDS

-710 TELASKQAAKGAAQA
+710 TELVSKQAAKGAAQA

-745 KDLET
+745 KGLKT
-750 ALVNKN
+750 ATSNKN

-768 VKSLKDKITNWNSS
+768 VKELTKKINNWNSN
-782 KEDAKK
+782 KEDAEK
-788 QLKDANDALVLSQ
+788 QLKDAKDALVLSQ

-812 PASDAYDASVE
+812 PASDAYDASVVA
-823 TKDNAKAASDSAN
+823 KDNAKAASDSAN

>member
-10 ITAAVGFTAASTVT
+10 ITTAVGFTAASTVT
-24 SMNLTPVFAKNSTNT
+24 SANLTPVFAKNSTNT

-64 SNLDD
+64 SNLVD
-69 VKKVTEEKKAN
+69 VKKVTEEKKAD

-97 QSGVVQKQYENVYD
+97 QNGVVQEQYKSVYGA
-111 TKDQDYQNLLKLM
+111 KDQDYQNLLKLM
-124 DNLETEISNKQ
+124 SNLEKSISNKQ
-135 AALDTYTKNEEDAAK
+135 AELDTYTKNEEDAAK

-157 DLADKQAKLDEV
+157 
-169 NDKLSKLDKNAM
+169 
-181 DTDLETAKKEQESAK
+181 EQESAK
-196 SAYDLAKA
+196 SAYDMAKA

-209 TSKLKDAS
+209 TSKLKNAN

-230 NSAYNGANLEV
+230 NSAYNAANLEA

-287 AQTVLDHATK
+287 AQTALDHATK
-297 ELSAAQSA
+297 ELSDAQSA
-305 QSTAQSNYN
+305 QTTAQSNYN

-359 TQKVQCEAD
+359 MKKAQCEAD
-368 VSAAQTALTNAQK
+368 VSAAQVALNDAQK
-381 AYDSNKSEKEVAQA
+381 AYDSNKSEKEIAQ
-395 ELDKFVSANQTTI
+395 ENLNTFIHDNQTTI

-420 YVSKDLGQLTAKVF
+420 YVSKDLGELTAKAF
-434 DKNNTTY
+434 DKNDSYY

-455 ATSLDNMEAVIPYL
+455 ATTLENMEAVIPWL
-469 YKMNTIREKHGL
+469 KKNNELRAKHGL
-481 NALKISMFQM
+481 QALNVSLWEM

-498 DWAQTHIG
+498 DWAQTHIA
-506 HSGIVKNGNYGH
+506 HSGVRDSG
-518 FSENLAWGKVDPY
+518 ENLSWGYADPFI
-531 TGWYDAEKAYSDFI
+531 GWYDEEKAIYDTYDASLKKLSAYELSKKYPKEYSA
-545 DNYKVNHPQAS
+545 V
-556 DEEIAKAAQ
+556 
-565 QAGVY
+565 
-570 TYSSGGSIGHYKNII
+570 GHYLNII
-585 YPGINYFG
+585 HPNYTSFG
-593 MGHSSQG
+593 MGHSSKG
-600 AYQGNYSQ
+600 KYGFNDSQ
-608 DFSTN
+608 DFLFSQLD
-613 PAPSKDVT
+613 SRDVI
-621 MTVDQFEAQVNEYKT
+621 MTVDEFEAKVNEYKT
-636 QIDAVNKEYKAK
+636 QIDTVNKEYKAK
-648 QDAVKNASDN
+648 QEAVKNASDN
-658 KDYSAVKKAQKAL
+658 KDHSSVEKAQKAL
-671 NNAKAKLTDIKTQ
+671 NDANAKLQNIKDQ
-684 LDAPTTKQKELDS
+684 LDAPTSKQQELDS

-710 TELASKQAAKGAAQA
+710 TELVSKQAAKGAAQA

-745 KDLET
+745 KGLKT
-750 ALVNKN
+750 ATSNKN

-768 VKSLKDKITNWNSS
+768 VKELTKKINNWNSN
-782 KEDAKK
+782 KEDAEK
-788 QLKDANDALVLSQ
+788 QLKDANDALTLSQ
-801 KKLKDASNALK
+801 KKLEDASNALK
-812 PASDAYDASVE
+812 PASDAYDASVVA
-823 TKDNAKAASDSAN
+823 KDNAKAASDSAN

>member
-1 MKNVKDKII
+1 M
-10 ITAAVGFTAASTVT
+10 
-24 SMNLTPVFAKNSTNT
+24 
-39 SVVKEDVDAKKTKK
+39 
-53 EKLEDSVKTAK
+53 
-64 SNLDD
+64 
-69 VKKVTEEKKAN
+69 
-80 SDAAKKELDAAI
+80 
-92 AAQDK
+92 
-97 QSGVVQKQYENVYD
+97 
-111 TKDQDYQNLLKLM
+111 
-124 DNLETEISNKQ
+124 
-135 AALDTYTKNEEDAAK
+135 
-150 NLEQAKK
+150 
-157 DLADKQAKLDEV
+157 
-169 NDKLSKLDKNAM
+169 
-181 DTDLETAKKEQESAK
+181 
-196 SAYDLAKA
+196 
-204 ASDAA
+204 
-209 TSKLKDAS
+209 
-217 SDLESKKALYDAA
+217 
-230 NSAYNGANLEV
+230 
-241 TKKQNAVNEAQ
+241 NEAQ

-287 AQTVLDHATK
+287 AQTALDHATK

>member
-1 MKNVKDKII
+1 MGD
-10 ITAAVGFTAASTVT
+10 
-24 SMNLTPVFAKNSTNT
+24 L
-39 SVVKEDVDAKKTKK
+39 
-53 EKLEDSVKTAK
+53 EKS
-64 SNLDD
+64 
-69 VKKVTEEKKAN
+69 
-80 SDAAKKELDAAI
+80 
-92 AAQDK
+92 
-97 QSGVVQKQYENVYD
+97 
-111 TKDQDYQNLLKLM
+111 
-124 DNLETEISNKQ
+124 ISNKQ
-135 AALDTYTKNEEDAAK
+135 AELDTYTKNEKDAAK

-169 NDKLSKLDKNAM
+169 KDKLSKLDKNTI

-196 SAYDLAKA
+196 TAYDTAKA

-209 TSKLKDAS
+209 TSKLKDAN

-230 NSAYNGANLEV
+230 NSAYNAANLEV

-287 AQTVLDHATK
+287 AQTALDHATK

-305 QSTAQSNYN
+305 QVTAQSNYD
-314 QSVNDF
+314 QSVKDF

-359 TQKVQCEAD
+359 MKKAQCEAD
-368 VSAAQTALTNAQK
+368 VSAAQVALNDAQK
-381 AYDSNKSEKEVAQA
+381 AYDSNKSEKEIAQ
-395 ELDKFVSANQTTI
+395 ENLNTFIHDNQTTI

-420 YVSKDLGQLTAKVF
+420 YVSKDLGELTAKAF
-434 DKNNTTY
+434 DKNDSYY

-455 ATSLDNMEAVIPYL
+455 ATTLENMEAVIPWL
-469 YKMNTIREKHGL
+469 KKNNELRAKHGL
-481 NALKISMFQM
+481 QALNVSLWEM

-498 DWAQTHIG
+498 DWAQTHIA
-506 HSGIVKNGNYGH
+506 HSGVRDSG
-518 FSENLAWGKVDPY
+518 ENLSWGYADPFI
-531 TGWYDAEKAYSDFI
+531 GWYDEEKAIYDTYDASLKKLSAYELSKKYPKEYSA
-545 DNYKVNHPQAS
+545 V
-556 DEEIAKAAQ
+556 
-565 QAGVY
+565 
-570 TYSSGGSIGHYKNII
+570 GHYLNII
-585 YPGINYFG
+585 HPNYTSFG
-593 MGHSSQG
+593 MGHSSKG
-600 AYQGNYSQ
+600 KYGFNDSQ
-608 DFSTN
+608 DFLFRKLDSR
-613 PAPSKDVT
+613 DVT
-621 MTVDQFEAQVNEYKT
+621 MTVDEFEAKVNEYKT

-648 QDAVKNASDN
+648 QDAVRNASDN
-658 KDYSAVKKAQKAL
+658 KDYSAVEKAQKAL
-671 NNAKAKLTDIKTQ
+671 DDAKLKLQGIKDQ
-684 LDAPTTKQKELDS
+684 LVAPTSKQQELDS
-697 KVTSAKASLDLAN
+697 KVTSTKASLDLAN
-710 TELASKQAAKGAAQA
+710 TNVVSKQAAKSNAET
-725 LKNKNLA
+725 LKNQNLA
-732 DLNIAKSNVETKE
+732 ALELAKSNVETKE
-745 KDLET
+745 KDLDT
-750 ALVNKN
+750 ALSNKN
-756 TADQSVESKKAK
+756 SADQNVQSKLAK

-782 KEDAKK
+782 KADAEKQLSDAKT
-788 QLKDANDALVLSQ
+788 ALALSQ
-801 KKLKDASNALK
+801 MKLTNVSNTLK
-812 PASDAYDASVE
+812 PVKDAYDTSVRA
-823 TKDNAKAASDSAN
+823 KDTAKAASDSAN

-841 AASLLAQKDLALKN
+841 AASLLAKQDLALKN
-855 ANMALSAYNDALKAV
+855 ANDALTAYNEALKAV
-870 EDANNA
+870 EDANA
-876 LDSQAKLVNTYTS
+876 DVKAQAKLVERYT
-889 EQENAKSLIQKTSDE
+889 EDQEKAKADMQKTSDE
-904 INELL
+904 ITELL
-909 ENKKTLNK
+909 ENKKTLNA
-917 NIDYQKNVLAV
+917 NIDYQKKVLAV

-1030 AVTTSSTNTGV
+1030 ATTSSSTNTGV
-1041 KTSIGLNMA
+1041 KTQAGLNMA
-1050 MMGVAALGM
+1050 MMGVAALGI

-1064 RSKK
+1064 RSKKQ

>member
-24 SMNLTPVFAKNSTNT
+24 SANLTPIFAKDTTNT
-39 SVVKEDVDAKKTKK
+39 SVVKENVDAKKTKK

-69 VKKVTEEKKAN
+69 VKKVTEEKKADA
-80 SDAAKKELDAAI
+80 DAAKKELDAAME
-92 AAQDK
+92 AQDQ
-97 QSGVVQKQYENVYD
+97 QSGVVQKQYESVYGA
-111 TKDQDYQNLLKLM
+111 KDQDYQNLLKLKS
-124 DNLETEISNKQ
+124 NLETEISNKQ
-135 AALDTYTKNEEDAAK
+135 AELDTYTKNEEDAAK

-169 NDKLSKLDKNAM
+169 KDKLSKLDKNTI

-230 NSAYNGANLEV
+230 NSAYNAANLEV
-241 TKKQNAVNEAQ
+241 TKKQNAVDEAQ

-287 AQTVLDHATK
+287 AQTALDHATK

-305 QSTAQSNYN
+305 QVTVQSNYD
-314 QSVNDF
+314 QSVKDF

-368 VSAAQTALTNAQK
+368 VSAAQTALNDAQK
-381 AYDSNKSEKEVAQA
+381 AYDSNKSEKEVAQEDLNA
-395 ELDKFVSANQTTI
+395 FISANQTTI

-434 DKNNTTY
+434 DTSDTY
-441 GKIAQYVQ
+441 YGLIAQYVQ
-449 LGQEGD
+449 LGQEDD
-455 ATSLDNMEAVIPYL
+455 ATSLDNMEAVIEYL

-481 NALKISMFQM
+481 NTLKVSLFQM

-498 DWAQTHIG
+498 DWAQTHLG

-518 FSENLAWGKVDPY
+518 FSENLAWGNVDPY

-570 TYSSGGSIGHYKNII
+570 TYSSGGSIGHYKNLIDSNM
-585 YPGINYFG
+585 NYFG

-621 MTVDQFEAQVNEYKT
+621 MTVDEFEAKVNEYKT

-648 QDAVKNASDN
+648 QEAVKNASDN
-658 KDYSAVKKAQKAL
+658 KDHSAVEKAQKAL
-671 NNAKAKLTDIKTQ
+671 DDAKLKLQGIKNQ
-684 LDAPTTKQKELDS
+684 LAVPTSKQQGLDS

-710 TELASKQAAKGAAQA
+710 TELASKQKSKTSAET
-725 LKNKNLA
+725 LKNQKSAALE
-732 DLNIAKSNVETKE
+732 LAKSNVEAKE

-750 ALVNKN
+750 ALSNKN
-756 TADQSVESKKAK
+756 SADQNVQSKKAK

-782 KEDAKK
+782 KADAEKQLSDAK
-788 QLKDANDALVLSQ
+788 AALALSQ
-801 KKLKDASNALK
+801 KKLTDASNALK
-812 PASDAYDASVE
+812 PAKDAYDASVE
-823 TKDNAKAASDSAN
+823 TKDKAKTASDSAN

-841 AASLLAQKDLALKN
+841 AASLLAQQDLALKN
-855 ANMALSAYNDALKAV
+855 ANDALTAYNDALKAA
-870 EDANNA
+870 EDANA
-876 LDSQAKLVNTYTS
+876 DVKAQAKLVERYTLD
-889 EQENAKSLIQKTSDE
+889 QEKAKAHMQKTSDE
-904 INELL
+904 IAEFL
-909 ENKKTLNK
+909 ENKKTLNV
-917 NIDYQKNVLAV
+917 NIDYQKKVLAV

-936 SKADV
+936 TQADV

-950 GYLNELAQEVDE
+950 TYLNALAQSVD
-962 LSALH
+962 SFDKLH
-967 TQYANANVKYVRL
+967 AQYANANTKYVRL
-980 LSVYEE
+980 LAVYEE
-986 AKKDEAQAQKVYDEA
+986 AKKDEAQAQKVYDDT
-1001 MKDLDTYIQEN
+1001 MKALDAYIQET

-1019 ETSSSSTTKKN
+1019 ENVSSPTKNNATTS
-1030 AVTTSSTNTGV
+1030 SSTNTGV
-1041 KTSIGLNMA
+1041 KTQAGLNMA
-1050 MMGVAALGM
+1050 MMGVAALGI

-1064 RSKK
+1064 RSKKQ

>member
-24 SMNLTPVFAKNSTNT
+24 SVGLTPIFAKDTTNT

-53 EKLEDSVKTAK
+53 EKLEDSVKMAK

-69 VKKVTEEKKAN
+69 VKKVTEEKKA
-80 SDAAKKELDAAI
+80 DADVAKEELDAAI
-92 AAQDK
+92 AAKDQ
-97 QSGVVQKQYENVYD
+97 QSSVVQKQYESVYGV
-111 TKDQDYQNLLKLM
+111 KDQDYQNLLKLM
-124 DNLETEISNKQ
+124 TNLETEISNKQ
-135 AALDTYTKNEEDAAK
+135 VALDTYTKNEEDAAK

-169 NDKLSKLDKNAM
+169 NDKLSKLDKNTV
-181 DTDLETAKKEQESAK
+181 DTDLETAKNEQESAK
-196 SAYDLAKA
+196 SAYDTAKA

-209 TSKLKDAS
+209 TSKLKDVN
-217 SDLESKKALYDAA
+217 SDLESKKALYNAA
-230 NSAYNGANLEV
+230 NSAYNAASLEV

-273 ANAELIDAQNAAAN
+273 ANAELTNAQNAAAS
-287 AQTVLDHATK
+287 AQAALDHATN
-297 ELSAAQSA
+297 ELGAAQST
-305 QSTAQSNYN
+305 QSTAQSNYD
-314 QSVNDF
+314 QSVKDF

-359 TQKVQCEAD
+359 MKKAQCEAD
-368 VSAAQTALTNAQK
+368 VNAAQTALTNAEN
-381 AYDSNKSEKEVAQA
+381 AYKLNKSEKEVAQA

-420 YVSKDLGQLTAKVF
+420 YVNKDLGQLTAKVF

-441 GKIAQYVQ
+441 RKIAQYVQ

-481 NALKISMFQM
+481 NTLKISMFQM

-498 DWAQTHIG
+498 DWAQTHIA
-506 HSGIVKNGNYGH
+506 HSGIMKNGNYGY

-545 DNYKVNHPQAS
+545 DDYKVKHPQAS
-556 DEEIAKAAQ
+556 DEEIVKAAQ

-608 DFSTN
+608 DFSSN

-621 MTVDQFEAQVNEYKT
+621 MTVDRFEAKVNEYKT
-636 QIDAVNKEYKAK
+636 KIDAVNKEYKAK
-648 QDAVKNASDN
+648 QEAVKNASDN
-658 KDYSAVKKAQKAL
+658 KDHSAVEKAQKAL
-671 NNAKAKLTDIKTQ
+671 DDAKLKLQGIKDQ
-684 LDAPTTKQKELDS
+684 LVAPTSKQQELDS
-697 KVTSAKASLDLAN
+697 KVTSTKASLDLAN
-710 TELASKQAAKGAAQA
+710 TNVVSKQAAKSNAET
-725 LKNKNLA
+725 LKNQNLA
-732 DLNIAKSNVETKE
+732 ALELAKSNVEAKE
-745 KDLET
+745 KDLDT
-750 ALVNKN
+750 ALSNKN
-756 TADQSVESKKAK
+756 SADQNVQSKLAK

-782 KEDAKK
+782 KADAEKQLSDAKT
-788 QLKDANDALVLSQ
+788 ALALSQ
-801 KKLKDASNALK
+801 MKLTNVSNTLK
-812 PASDAYDASVE
+812 PVKDAYDTSVRA
-823 TKDNAKAASDSAN
+823 KDTAKAASDSAN
-836 TALES
+836 SALES
-841 AASLLAQKDLALKN
+841 AASLLAQQDLALKN

-876 LDSQAKLVNTYTS
+876 LDSQAELVNTYTS

-967 TQYANANVKYVRL
+967 TQYATANVKYVRL

-986 AKKDEAQAQKVYDEA
+986 AKKDEAQAQKVYDDT
-1001 MKDLDTYIQEN
+1001 MKALDAYIQET

-1019 ETSSSSTTKKN
+1019 ENVSSPTKNNATTS
-1030 AVTTSSTNTGV
+1030 SSTNTGV
-1041 KTSIGLNMA
+1041 KTQAGLNMA
-1050 MMGVAALGM
+1050 MMGVAALGI

-1064 RSKK
+1064 RSKKQ

>member
-53 EKLEDSVKTAK
+53 EKLEDSVKTTK

-80 SDAAKKELDAAI
+80 SDAAKKELDAAT

-97 QSGVVQKQYENVYD
+97 QNGVVQEQYESVYGA
-111 TKDQDYQNLLKLM
+111 KNQDYQNLLKLM
-124 DNLETEISNKQ
+124 GDLETEISNKQ
-135 AALDTYTKNEEDAAK
+135 AELDTYTKNEEDAAK

-169 NDKLSKLDKNAM
+169 KDKLSKLDKNTI

-196 SAYDLAKA
+196 TAYDTAKA

-209 TSKLKDAS
+209 TSKLKDAN

-230 NSAYNGANLEV
+230 NSAYNAANLEV

-287 AQTVLDHATK
+287 AQTALDHATK
-297 ELSAAQSA
+297 ELSDAQSA
-305 QSTAQSNYN
+305 QTTAQSNYN

-359 TQKVQCEAD
+359 MKKAQCEAD
-368 VSAAQTALTNAQK
+368 VNAAQTALTNAQN
-381 AYDSNKSEKEVAQA
+381 AYDSNKSEKEIAQ
-395 ELDKFVSANQTTI
+395 ENLNTFIHDNQTTI

-481 NALKISMFQM
+481 NTLKISMFQM

-621 MTVDQFEAQVNEYKT
+621 MTVDQFEAKVNEYKT
-636 QIDAVNKEYKAK
+636 KIDAVNKEYKAK
-648 QDAVKNASDN
+648 QEAVKNASDN
-658 KDYSAVKKAQKAL
+658 KDHSAVEKAQKAL
-671 NNAKAKLTDIKTQ
+671 DDAKLKLQGIKDQ
-684 LDAPTTKQKELDS
+684 LVAPTSKQQELDS
-697 KVTSAKASLDLAN
+697 KVTSTKASLDLAN
-710 TELASKQAAKGAAQA
+710 TNVVSKQAAKSNAET
-725 LKNKNLA
+725 LKNQNLA
-732 DLNIAKSNVETKE
+732 ALELAKSNVEAKE
-745 KDLET
+745 KDLDT
-750 ALVNKN
+750 ALSNKN
-756 TADQSVESKKAK
+756 SADQNVQSKLAK

-782 KEDAKK
+782 KADAEKQLSDAKT
-788 QLKDANDALVLSQ
+788 ALALSQ
-801 KKLKDASNALK
+801 MKLTNVSNTLK
-812 PASDAYDASVE
+812 PVKDAYDTSVRA
-823 TKDNAKAASDSAN
+823 KDTAKAASDSAN
-836 TALES
+836 SALES

-950 GYLNELAQEVDE
+950 GYLNELAHEVDE

-1050 MMGVAALGM
+1050 MMGVAGLGM

>member
-287 AQTVLDHATK
+287 AQTALDHATK

-449 LGQEGD
+449 LGQEDD

>member
-24 SMNLTPVFAKNSTNT
+24 SMNLTPVFAKDTTNT

-69 VKKVTEEKKAN
+69 VKKVTEEKKAD

-92 AAQDK
+92 VAQDK
-97 QSGVVQKQYENVYD
+97 QSGVVQEQYESVYGA
-111 TKDQDYQNLLKLM
+111 KDQDYQNLLKLKS
-124 DNLETEISNKQ
+124 NLETEISNKQ
-135 AALDTYTKNEEDAAK
+135 AELDTYTKNEEDAAK

-169 NDKLSKLDKNAM
+169 KDKLSKLDKNTI

-196 SAYDLAKA
+196 TAYDTAKA

-209 TSKLKDAS
+209 TSKLKDAN

-230 NSAYNGANLEV
+230 NSAYNAANLEV

-287 AQTVLDHATK
+287 AQTALDHATK
-297 ELSAAQSA
+297 ELSDAQSA
-305 QSTAQSNYN
+305 QTTAQSNYN

-320 ESASVALETAT
+320 ESASVALEIAT

-368 VSAAQTALTNAQK
+368 VSAAQTALTNAEN
-381 AYDSNKSEKEVAQA
+381 AYKLNKSEKEVAQ
-395 ELDKFVSANQTTI
+395 ENLNTFIHDNQTTI

-455 ATSLDNMEAVIPYL
+455 ATTLENMEAVIPWL
-469 YKMNTIREKHGL
+469 KKNNELRAKHGL
-481 NALKISMFQM
+481 QALNVSLWEM

-498 DWAQTHIG
+498 DWAQTHIA
-506 HSGIVKNGNYGH
+506 HSGVRDSG
-518 FSENLAWGKVDPY
+518 ENLSWGYADPFI
-531 TGWYDAEKAYSDFI
+531 GWYDEEKAIYDTYDASLKKLSAYELSKKYPKEYSA
-545 DNYKVNHPQAS
+545 V
-556 DEEIAKAAQ
+556 
-565 QAGVY
+565 
-570 TYSSGGSIGHYKNII
+570 GHYLNII
-585 YPGINYFG
+585 HPNYTSFG
-593 MGHSSQG
+593 MGHSSKG
-600 AYQGNYSQ
+600 KYGFNDSQ
-608 DFSTN
+608 DFLFRKLDSR
-613 PAPSKDVT
+613 DVT
-621 MTVDQFEAQVNEYKT
+621 MTVDEFEAKVNEYKT
-636 QIDAVNKEYKAK
+636 KIDAVNKEYKAK
-648 QDAVKNASDN
+648 QEAVKNASDN
-658 KDYSAVKKAQKAL
+658 KDYSAVEKAQKAL
-671 NNAKAKLTDIKTQ
+671 DDAKLKLQGIKDQ
-684 LDAPTTKQKELDS
+684 LVAPTSKQQELDS
-697 KVTSAKASLDLAN
+697 KVTSTKASLDLAN
-710 TELASKQAAKGAAQA
+710 TNVVSKQAAKSNAET
-725 LKNKNLA
+725 LKNQNLA
-732 DLNIAKSNVETKE
+732 ALELAKSNVEAKE
-745 KDLET
+745 IDLDT
-750 ALVNKN
+750 ALSNKN
-756 TADQSVESKKAK
+756 SADQNVQSKLAK
-768 VKSLKDKITNWNSS
+768 VKSLKDKITNWNTS
-782 KEDAKK
+782 KADAEKQLSDAKT
-788 QLKDANDALVLSQ
+788 ALALSQ
-801 KKLKDASNALK
+801 MKLTNVSNTLK
-812 PASDAYDASVE
+812 PARDAYDASVRA
-823 TKDNAKAASDSAN
+823 KDNAKAASDSAN

-936 SKADV
+936 AKADV

>member
-24 SMNLTPVFAKNSTNT
+24 SMNLTPVFAKDTTNT

-69 VKKVTEEKKAN
+69 VKKVTEEKKAD

-92 AAQDK
+92 VAQDK
-97 QSGVVQKQYENVYD
+97 QSGVVQEQYESVYGA
-111 TKDQDYQNLLKLM
+111 KDQDYQNLLKLKS
-124 DNLETEISNKQ
+124 NLETEISNKQ
-135 AALDTYTKNEEDAAK
+135 AELDTYTKNEEDAAK

-169 NDKLSKLDKNAM
+169 KDKLSKLDKNTI

-196 SAYDLAKA
+196 TAYDTAKA

-209 TSKLKDAS
+209 TSKLKDAN

-230 NSAYNGANLEV
+230 NSAYNAANLEV

-287 AQTVLDHATK
+287 AQTALDHATK
-297 ELSAAQSA
+297 ELSDAQSA
-305 QSTAQSNYN
+305 QTTAQSNYN

-320 ESASVALETAT
+320 ESASVALEIAT

-368 VSAAQTALTNAQK
+368 VSAAQTALTNAEN
-381 AYDSNKSEKEVAQA
+381 AYKLNKSEKEVAQ
-395 ELDKFVSANQTTI
+395 ENLNTFIHDNQTTI

-455 ATSLDNMEAVIPYL
+455 ATTLENMEAIIPWL
-469 YKMNTIREKHGL
+469 KKNNELRAKHGL
-481 NALKISMFQM
+481 QALNVSLWEM

-498 DWAQTHIG
+498 DWAQTHIA
-506 HSGIVKNGNYGH
+506 HSGVRDSG
-518 FSENLAWGKVDPY
+518 ENLSWGYADPFI
-531 TGWYDAEKAYSDFI
+531 GWYDEEKAIYDTYDASLKKLSAYELSKKYPKEYSA
-545 DNYKVNHPQAS
+545 V
-556 DEEIAKAAQ
+556 
-565 QAGVY
+565 
-570 TYSSGGSIGHYKNII
+570 GHYLNII
-585 YPGINYFG
+585 HPNYTSFG
-593 MGHSSQG
+593 MGHSSKG
-600 AYQGNYSQ
+600 KYGFNDSQ
-608 DFSTN
+608 DFLFRKLDSR
-613 PAPSKDVT
+613 DVT
-621 MTVDQFEAQVNEYKT
+621 MTVDEFEAKVNEYKT
-636 QIDAVNKEYKAK
+636 KIDAVNKEYKAK
-648 QDAVKNASDN
+648 QEAVKNASDN
-658 KDYSAVKKAQKAL
+658 KDYSAVEKAQKAL
-671 NNAKAKLTDIKTQ
+671 DDAKLKLQGIKDQ
-684 LDAPTTKQKELDS
+684 LVAPTSKQQELDS
-697 KVTSAKASLDLAN
+697 KVTSTKASLDLAN
-710 TELASKQAAKGAAQA
+710 TNVVSKQAAKSNAET
-725 LKNKNLA
+725 LKNQNLA
-732 DLNIAKSNVETKE
+732 ALELAKSNVEAKE
-745 KDLET
+745 IDLDT
-750 ALVNKN
+750 ALSNKN
-756 TADQSVESKKAK
+756 SADQNVQSKLAK
-768 VKSLKDKITNWNSS
+768 VKSLKDKITNWNTS
-782 KEDAKK
+782 KADAEKQLSDAKT
-788 QLKDANDALVLSQ
+788 ALALSQ
-801 KKLKDASNALK
+801 MKLTNVSNTLK
-812 PASDAYDASVE
+812 PARDAYDASVRA
-823 TKDNAKAASDSAN
+823 KDNAKAASDSAN

>member
-24 SMNLTPVFAKNSTNT
+24 SMNLTPVFAKDTTNT

-69 VKKVTEEKKAN
+69 VKKVTEEKKAD

-92 AAQDK
+92 VAQDK
-97 QSGVVQKQYENVYD
+97 QSGVVQEQYESVYGA
-111 TKDQDYQNLLKLM
+111 KDQDYQNLLKLKS
-124 DNLETEISNKQ
+124 NLETEISNKQ
-135 AALDTYTKNEEDAAK
+135 AELDTYTKNEEDAAK

-169 NDKLSKLDKNAM
+169 KDKLSKLDKNTI

-196 SAYDLAKA
+196 TAYDTAKA

-209 TSKLKDAS
+209 TSKLKDAN

-230 NSAYNGANLEV
+230 NSAYNAANLEV

-287 AQTVLDHATK
+287 AQTALDHATK
-297 ELSAAQSA
+297 ELSDAQSA
-305 QSTAQSNYN
+305 QTTAQSNYN

-320 ESASVALETAT
+320 ESASVALEIAT

-368 VSAAQTALTNAQK
+368 VSAAQTALTNAEN
-381 AYDSNKSEKEVAQA
+381 AYKLNKSEKEVAQ
-395 ELDKFVSANQTTI
+395 ENLNTFIHDNQTTI

-455 ATSLDNMEAVIPYL
+455 ATTLENMEAVIPWL
-469 YKMNTIREKHGL
+469 KKNNELRAKHGL
-481 NALKISMFQM
+481 QALNVSLWEM

-498 DWAQTHIG
+498 DWAQTHIA
-506 HSGIVKNGNYGH
+506 HSGVRDSG
-518 FSENLAWGKVDPY
+518 ENLSWGYADPFI
-531 TGWYDAEKAYSDFI
+531 GWYDEEKAIYDTYDASLKKLSAYELSKKYPKEYSA
-545 DNYKVNHPQAS
+545 V
-556 DEEIAKAAQ
+556 
-565 QAGVY
+565 
-570 TYSSGGSIGHYKNII
+570 GHYLNII
-585 YPGINYFG
+585 HPNYTSFG
-593 MGHSSQG
+593 MGHSSKG
-600 AYQGNYSQ
+600 KYGFNDSQ
-608 DFSTN
+608 DFLFRKLDSR
-613 PAPSKDVT
+613 DVT
-621 MTVDQFEAQVNEYKT
+621 MTVDEFEAKVNEYKT
-636 QIDAVNKEYKAK
+636 KIDAVNKEYKAK
-648 QDAVKNASDN
+648 QEAVKNASDN
-658 KDYSAVKKAQKAL
+658 KDYSAVEKAQKAL
-671 NNAKAKLTDIKTQ
+671 DDAKLKLQGIKDQ
-684 LDAPTTKQKELDS
+684 LVAPTSKQQELDS
-697 KVTSAKASLDLAN
+697 KVTSTKASLDLAN
-710 TELASKQAAKGAAQA
+710 TNVVSKQAAKSNAET
-725 LKNKNLA
+725 LKNQNLA
-732 DLNIAKSNVETKE
+732 ALELAKSNVEAKE
-745 KDLET
+745 IDLDT
-750 ALVNKN
+750 ALSNKN
-756 TADQSVESKKAK
+756 SADQNVQSKLAK
-768 VKSLKDKITNWNSS
+768 VKSLKDKITNWNTS
-782 KEDAKK
+782 KADAEKQLSDAKT
-788 QLKDANDALVLSQ
+788 ALALSQ
-801 KKLKDASNALK
+801 MKLTNVSNTLK
-812 PASDAYDASVE
+812 PARDAYDASVRA
-823 TKDNAKAASDSAN
+823 KDNAKATSDSAN

>member
-1 MKNVKDKII
+1 M
-10 ITAAVGFTAASTVT
+10 
-24 SMNLTPVFAKNSTNT
+24 
-39 SVVKEDVDAKKTKK
+39 
-53 EKLEDSVKTAK
+53 
-64 SNLDD
+64 
-69 VKKVTEEKKAN
+69 
-80 SDAAKKELDAAI
+80 
-92 AAQDK
+92 
-97 QSGVVQKQYENVYD
+97 
-111 TKDQDYQNLLKLM
+111 
-124 DNLETEISNKQ
+124 
-135 AALDTYTKNEEDAAK
+135 
-150 NLEQAKK
+150 
-157 DLADKQAKLDEV
+157 ADKQAKLDEV
-169 NDKLSKLDKNAM
+169 KDKLSKLDKNTI

-196 SAYDLAKA
+196 TAYDTAKA

-209 TSKLKDAS
+209 TSKLKDAN

-230 NSAYNGANLEV
+230 NSAYNAANLEV

-287 AQTVLDHATK
+287 AQTALDHATK
-297 ELSAAQSA
+297 ELSDAQSA
-305 QSTAQSNYN
+305 QTTAQSNYN

-320 ESASVALETAT
+320 ESASVALEIAT

-368 VSAAQTALTNAQK
+368 VSAAQTALTNAEN
-381 AYDSNKSEKEVAQA
+381 AYKLNKSEKEVAQ
-395 ELDKFVSANQTTI
+395 ENLNTFIHDNQTTI

-455 ATSLDNMEAVIPYL
+455 ATTLENMEAVIPWL
-469 YKMNTIREKHGL
+469 KKNNELRAKHGL
-481 NALKISMFQM
+481 QALNVSLWEM

-498 DWAQTHIG
+498 DWAQTHIA
-506 HSGIVKNGNYGH
+506 HSGVRDSG
-518 FSENLAWGKVDPY
+518 ENLSWGYADPFI
-531 TGWYDAEKAYSDFI
+531 GWYDEEKAIYDTYDASLKKLSAYELSKKYPKEYSA
-545 DNYKVNHPQAS
+545 V
-556 DEEIAKAAQ
+556 
-565 QAGVY
+565 
-570 TYSSGGSIGHYKNII
+570 GHYLNII
-585 YPGINYFG
+585 HPNYTSFG
-593 MGHSSQG
+593 MGHSSKG
-600 AYQGNYSQ
+600 KYGFNDSQ
-608 DFSTN
+608 DFLFRKLDSR
-613 PAPSKDVT
+613 DVT
-621 MTVDQFEAQVNEYKT
+621 MTVDEFEAKVNEYKT
-636 QIDAVNKEYKAK
+636 KIDAVNKEYKAK
-648 QDAVKNASDN
+648 QEAVKNASDN
-658 KDYSAVKKAQKAL
+658 KDYSAVEKAQKAL
-671 NNAKAKLTDIKTQ
+671 DDAKLKLQGIKDQ
-684 LDAPTTKQKELDS
+684 LVAPTSKQQELDS
-697 KVTSAKASLDLAN
+697 KVTSTKASLDLAN
-710 TELASKQAAKGAAQA
+710 TNVVSKQAAKSNAET
-725 LKNKNLA
+725 LKNQNLA
-732 DLNIAKSNVETKE
+732 ALELAKSNVEAKE
-745 KDLET
+745 IDLDT
-750 ALVNKN
+750 ALSNKN
-756 TADQSVESKKAK
+756 SADQNVQSKLAK
-768 VKSLKDKITNWNSS
+768 VKSLKDKITNWNTS
-782 KEDAKK
+782 KADAEKQLSDAKT
-788 QLKDANDALVLSQ
+788 ALALSQ
-801 KKLKDASNALK
+801 MKLTNVSNTLK
-812 PASDAYDASVE
+812 PARDAYDASVRA
-823 TKDNAKAASDSAN
+823 KDNAKAASDSAN

>member
-1 MKNVKDKII
+1 M
-10 ITAAVGFTAASTVT
+10 
-24 SMNLTPVFAKNSTNT
+24 
-39 SVVKEDVDAKKTKK
+39 
-53 EKLEDSVKTAK
+53 
-64 SNLDD
+64 DD
-69 VKKVTEEKKAN
+69 VKKVTEEKKAD

-92 AAQDK
+92 VAQDK
-97 QSGVVQKQYENVYD
+97 QNGVVQEQYESVYGA
-111 TKDQDYQNLLKLM
+111 KDQDYQNLLKLM
-124 DNLETEISNKQ
+124 SNLETEISNKQ
-135 AALDTYTKNEEDAAK
+135 AELDTYTKNEQDAAK

-169 NDKLSKLDKNAM
+169 NDKLSKLDKNTI

-196 SAYDLAKA
+196 TAYDTAKA

-209 TSKLKDAS
+209 TSKLKDAN

-230 NSAYNGANLEV
+230 NSAYNAANLEV

-287 AQTVLDHATK
+287 AQTALDHATN
-297 ELSAAQSA
+297 ELSDAQSA

-368 VSAAQTALTNAQK
+368 VSAAQTTLTNAEN
-381 AYDSNKSEKEVAQA
+381 AYKLNKSEKEVAQ
-395 ELDKFVSANQTTI
+395 ENLNTFIHDNQTTI

-420 YVSKDLGQLTAKVF
+420 YVSKDLGTLTAKAF
-434 DKNNTTY
+434 DKNDPTY
-441 GKIAQYVQ
+441 GLIAQYVQ

-455 ATSLDNMEAVIPYL
+455 ATTLENMEAVIPWL
-469 YKMNTIREKHGL
+469 KKNNELRAKHGL
-481 NALKISMFQM
+481 QALNVSLWEM

-498 DWAQTHIG
+498 DWAQTHIA
-506 HSGIVKNGNYGH
+506 HSGVRDSG
-518 FSENLAWGKVDPY
+518 ENLSWGYDDPFI
-531 TGWYDAEKAYSDFI
+531 GWYDEEKAIYDTYDASLKKLSAYELSKKYPKEYSA
-545 DNYKVNHPQAS
+545 V
-556 DEEIAKAAQ
+556 
-565 QAGVY
+565 
-570 TYSSGGSIGHYKNII
+570 GHYLNII
-585 YPGINYFG
+585 HPNYTSFG
-593 MGHSSQG
+593 MGHSSKG
-600 AYQGNYSQ
+600 KYGFNDSQ
-608 DFSTN
+608 DFLFSQLD
-613 PAPSKDVT
+613 SRDVI
-621 MTVDQFEAQVNEYKT
+621 MTVDQFEAKVNEYKT
-636 QIDAVNKEYKAK
+636 QIDAVNKEYKTK

-658 KDYSAVKKAQKAL
+658 KDHSAVEKAQKAL
-671 NNAKAKLTDIKTQ
+671 NNANAKLTDIKDQ
-684 LDAPTTKQKELDS
+684 LAAPTSKQQELDS
-697 KVTSAKASLDLAN
+697 KVKSTKDALDLVN
-710 TELASKQAAKGAAQA
+710 TDVVSKKAAKGAAQA
-725 LKNKNLA
+725 LKNQNLA
-732 DLNIAKSNVETKE
+732 ALDIAKSNVETKE
-745 KDLET
+745 KGLKT
-750 ALVNKN
+750 ATSNKT
-756 TADQSVESKKAK
+756 TADQSVESKKSK

-788 QLKDANDALVLSQ
+788 QLKDAKAALTLSQ
-801 KKLKDASNALK
+801 KKLEDASNALK
-812 PASDAYDASVE
+812 PARDAYDASVVA
-823 TKDNAKAASDSAN
+823 KDNAKAASDSAN

-855 ANMALSAYNDALKAV
+855 ANDALSAYNEALNAV
-870 EDANNA
+870 EDANA
-876 LDSQAKLVNTYTS
+876 DVKAQAKLVERYT
-889 EQENAKSLIQKTSDE
+889 EDQEKAKAHMQKTSDE
-904 INELL
+904 ITELL
-909 ENKKTLNK
+909 ENKKTLNA
-917 NIDYQKNVLAV
+917 NIDYQKKVLAV

-936 SKADV
+936 TKADV

-950 GYLNELAQEVDE
+950 TYLNELAQSVD
-962 LSALH
+962 AFDKLH
-967 TQYANANVKYVRL
+967 AQYANANIKYVRL
-980 LSVYEE
+980 LAVYEE
-986 AKKDEAQAQKVYDEA
+986 AKKDEAQAQKVYDDT
-1001 MKDLDTYIQEN
+1001 MKALDAYIQET

>member
-39 SVVKEDVDAKKTKK
+39 SVVKENVDAKKTKK

-64 SNLDD
+64 SNLDG
-69 VKKVTEEKKAN
+69 VKKVAEEKKADA
-80 SDAAKKELDAAI
+80 DAAKEELDAAI
-92 AAQDK
+92 AAQDQ
-97 QSGVVQKQYENVYD
+97 QSGVVQKQYESVYGA
-111 TKDQDYQNLLKLM
+111 KDQDYQNLLKLM
-124 DNLETEISNKQ
+124 SNLETEISNKQ

-150 NLEQAKK
+150 NVEQAKK

-169 NDKLSKLDKNAM
+169 KDKLSKLDKNTI

-196 SAYDLAKA
+196 TAYDTAKA

-209 TSKLKDAS
+209 TSKLKDAN
-217 SDLESKKALYDAA
+217 SDLENKKALYDAA
-230 NSAYNGANLEV
+230 NSAYNAANLEV
-241 TKKQNAVNEAQ
+241 TEKQNAVNEAQ

-273 ANAELIDAQNAAAN
+273 ANAELIDAQNAAAS
-287 AQTVLDHATK
+287 AQAALDHATN

-305 QSTAQSNYN
+305 QATAQSTYD
-314 QSVNDF
+314 QSVKDF
-320 ESASVALETAT
+320 ESASAAFESAT
-331 KKQSDAQKAYDEADT
+331 KKQSEAQKAYDETDT

-359 TQKVQCEAD
+359 TKKAQCEAE
-368 VSAAQTALTNAQK
+368 VSAAQTALTNAEN
-381 AYDSNKSEKEVAQA
+381 AYKLNKSEKEVAQ
-395 ELDKFVSANQTTI
+395 EDLNTFISANQTAI

-420 YVSKDLGQLTAKVF
+420 YVSKDLGEITAKVF
-434 DKNNTTY
+434 DTSDTY
-441 GKIAQYVQ
+441 YGLIAQYVQ

-481 NALKISMFQM
+481 NTLKVSLFQM

-498 DWAQTHIG
+498 DWAQTHIA
-506 HSGIVKNGNYGH
+506 HSGIMKNGNYGH

-545 DNYKVNHPQAS
+545 DDYKVKHPQAT

-570 TYSSGGSIGHYKNII
+570 TYSSGGSIGHYKNLID
-585 YPGINYFG
+585 PNMNYFG

-608 DFSTN
+608 DFSSN

-621 MTVDQFEAQVNEYKT
+621 MTVDQFEAKVNEYKT

-648 QDAVKNASDN
+648 QEAVKNASDN
-658 KDYSAVKKAQKAL
+658 KNHSAVEKAQKAL
-671 NNAKAKLTDIKTQ
+671 DDANAKLNDIKSQ
-684 LDAPTTKQKELDS
+684 LAAPTLKQQELDS
-697 KVTSAKASLDLAN
+697 KVTSVKASLDLAN
-710 TELASKQAAKGAAQA
+710 TELASKQKSKTSAET
-725 LKNKNLA
+725 LKNQKSAALE
-732 DLNIAKSNVETKE
+732 LAKSNVEAKE

-750 ALVNKN
+750 ALSNKN
-756 TADQSVESKKAK
+756 SADQNVQSKKAK

-782 KEDAKK
+782 KADAEKQLSDAK
-788 QLKDANDALVLSQ
+788 AALALSQ
-801 KKLKDASNALK
+801 KKLTNASNALK
-812 PASDAYDASVE
+812 PAKDAYDASVVAR
-823 TKDNAKAASDSAN
+823 DNAKAASNSAN
-836 TALES
+836 TTLDS
-841 AASLLAQKDLALKN
+841 AAFVLAQKDVALKN

-909 ENKKTLNK
+909 ENKKKLSK

-950 GYLNELAQEVDE
+950 GYLDELAQEVDE

-980 LSVYEE
+980 LDVYEE

-1001 MKDLDTYIQEN
+1001 MKALDTYIQEN
-1012 SKHAAKT
+1012 SKHAART
-1019 ETSSSSTTKKN
+1019 ETSSSSTKKN

-1041 KTSIGLNMA
+1041 KTSIGLNVA

-1059 VEAKR
+1059 VEALR

>member
-24 SMNLTPVFAKNSTNT
+24 SMNLTPVFTKDTTNT

-69 VKKVTEEKKAN
+69 VKKVTEEKKAD

-92 AAQDK
+92 VAQDK
-97 QSGVVQKQYENVYD
+97 QSGVVQEQYESVYGA
-111 TKDQDYQNLLKLM
+111 KDQDYQNLLKLKS
-124 DNLETEISNKQ
+124 NLETEISNKQ
-135 AALDTYTKNEEDAAK
+135 AELDTYTKNEEDAAK

-169 NDKLSKLDKNAM
+169 KDKLSKLDKNTI

-196 SAYDLAKA
+196 TAYDTAKA

-209 TSKLKDAS
+209 TSKLKDAN

-230 NSAYNGANLEV
+230 NSAYNAANLEV

-287 AQTVLDHATK
+287 AQTALDHATK
-297 ELSAAQSA
+297 ELSDAQSA
-305 QSTAQSNYN
+305 QTTAQSNYN

-320 ESASVALETAT
+320 ESASVALEIAT

-368 VSAAQTALTNAQK
+368 VSAAQTALTNAEN
-381 AYDSNKSEKEVAQA
+381 AYKLNKSEKEVAQ
-395 ELDKFVSANQTTI
+395 ENLNTFIHDNQTTI

-455 ATSLDNMEAVIPYL
+455 ATTLENMEAVIPWL
-469 YKMNTIREKHGL
+469 KKNNELRAKHGL
-481 NALKISMFQM
+481 QALNVSLWEM

-498 DWAQTHIG
+498 DWAQTHIA
-506 HSGIVKNGNYGH
+506 HSGVRDSG
-518 FSENLAWGKVDPY
+518 ENLSWGYADPFI
-531 TGWYDAEKAYSDFI
+531 GWYDEEKAIYDTYDASLKKLSAYELSKKYPKEYSA
-545 DNYKVNHPQAS
+545 V
-556 DEEIAKAAQ
+556 
-565 QAGVY
+565 
-570 TYSSGGSIGHYKNII
+570 GHYLNII
-585 YPGINYFG
+585 HPNYTSFG
-593 MGHSSQG
+593 MGHSSKG
-600 AYQGNYSQ
+600 KYGFNDSQ
-608 DFSTN
+608 DFLFRKLDSR
-613 PAPSKDVT
+613 DVT
-621 MTVDQFEAQVNEYKT
+621 MTVDEFEAKVNEYKT
-636 QIDAVNKEYKAK
+636 KIDAVNKEYKAK
-648 QDAVKNASDN
+648 QEAVKNASDN
-658 KDYSAVKKAQKAL
+658 KDYSAVEKAQKAL
-671 NNAKAKLTDIKTQ
+671 DDAKLKLQGIKDQ
-684 LDAPTTKQKELDS
+684 LVAPTSKQQELDS
-697 KVTSAKASLDLAN
+697 KVTSTKASLDLAN
-710 TELASKQAAKGAAQA
+710 TNVVSKQAAKSNAET
-725 LKNKNLA
+725 LKNQNLA
-732 DLNIAKSNVETKE
+732 ALELAKSNVEAKE
-745 KDLET
+745 IDLDT
-750 ALVNKN
+750 ALSNKN
-756 TADQSVESKKAK
+756 SADQNVQSKLAK
-768 VKSLKDKITNWNSS
+768 VKSLKDKITNWNTS
-782 KEDAKK
+782 KADAEKQLSDAKT
-788 QLKDANDALVLSQ
+788 ALALSQ
-801 KKLKDASNALK
+801 MKLTNVSNTLK
-812 PASDAYDASVE
+812 PARDAYDASVRA
-823 TKDNAKAASDSAN
+823 KDNAKAASDSAN

>member
-10 ITAAVGFTAASTVT
+10 ITAAVGFTATSTVT

-69 VKKVTEEKKAN
+69 VKKVTEEKKADA
-80 SDAAKKELDAAI
+80 DAAKKELDAAI

-97 QSGVVQKQYENVYD
+97 QNGVVQEQYESVYGA
-111 TKDQDYQNLLKLM
+111 KNQEYQNLLKLM
-124 DNLETEISNKQ
+124 GDLEKSISNKQ
-135 AALDTYTKNEEDAAK
+135 AELDTYTKNEQDAAK

-169 NDKLSKLDKNAM
+169 KDKLSKLDKNTI

-196 SAYDLAKA
+196 TAYDTAKA

-209 TSKLKDAS
+209 TSKLKDAN

-230 NSAYNGANLEV
+230 NSAYNAANLEV

-287 AQTVLDHATK
+287 AQTALDYATN

-320 ESASVALETAT
+320 ESASAALETAT

-368 VSAAQTALTNAQK
+368 VSAAQTALTNAEN
-381 AYDSNKSEKEVAQA
+381 AYKLNKSEKEVAQ
-395 ELDKFVSANQTTI
+395 ENLNTFIHDNQTTI

-455 ATSLDNMEAVIPYL
+455 ATTLENMEAVIPWL
-469 YKMNTIREKHGL
+469 KKNNELRAKHGL
-481 NALKISMFQM
+481 QALNVSLWEM

-498 DWAQTHIG
+498 DWAQTHIA
-506 HSGIVKNGNYGH
+506 HSGVRDSG
-518 FSENLAWGKVDPY
+518 ENLSWGYADPFI
-531 TGWYDAEKAYSDFI
+531 GWYDEEKAIYDTYDASLKKLSAYELSKKYPKEYSA
-545 DNYKVNHPQAS
+545 V
-556 DEEIAKAAQ
+556 
-565 QAGVY
+565 
-570 TYSSGGSIGHYKNII
+570 GHYLNII
-585 YPGINYFG
+585 HPNYTSFG
-593 MGHSSQG
+593 MGHSSKG
-600 AYQGNYSQ
+600 KYGFNDSQ
-608 DFSTN
+608 DFLFRKLDSR
-613 PAPSKDVT
+613 DVT
-621 MTVDQFEAQVNEYKT
+621 MTVDEFEAKVNEYKT
-636 QIDAVNKEYKAK
+636 KIDAVNKEYKAK
-648 QDAVKNASDN
+648 QEAVKNASDN
-658 KDYSAVKKAQKAL
+658 KDYSAVEKAQKAL
-671 NNAKAKLTDIKTQ
+671 DDAKLKLQGIKDQ
-684 LDAPTTKQKELDS
+684 LVAPTSKQQELDS
-697 KVTSAKASLDLAN
+697 KVTSTKASLDLAN
-710 TELASKQAAKGAAQA
+710 TNVVSKQAAKSNAET
-725 LKNKNLA
+725 LKNQNLA
-732 DLNIAKSNVETKE
+732 ALELAKSNVEAKE
-745 KDLET
+745 IDLDT
-750 ALVNKN
+750 ALSNKN
-756 TADQSVESKKAK
+756 SADQNVQSKLAK
-768 VKSLKDKITNWNSS
+768 VKSLKDKITNWNTS
-782 KEDAKK
+782 KADAEKQLSDAKT
-788 QLKDANDALVLSQ
+788 ALALSQ
-801 KKLKDASNALK
+801 MKLTNVSNTLK
-812 PASDAYDASVE
+812 PARDAYDASVRA
-823 TKDNAKAASDSAN
+823 KDNAKAASDSAN
-836 TALES
+836 TTLES

-855 ANMALSAYNDALKAV
+855 ANDALTAYNDALKAV

-1012 SKHAAKT
+1012 SKHAAKI

>member
-24 SMNLTPVFAKNSTNT
+24 SMNLTPVFAKDTTNT

-69 VKKVTEEKKAN
+69 VKKVTEEKKAD

-92 AAQDK
+92 VAQDK
-97 QSGVVQKQYENVYD
+97 QSGVVQEQYESVYGA
-111 TKDQDYQNLLKLM
+111 KDQDYQNLLKLKS
-124 DNLETEISNKQ
+124 NLETEISNKQ
-135 AALDTYTKNEEDAAK
+135 AELDTYTKNEEDAAK

-157 DLADKQAKLDEV
+157 DLADRQAKLDEV
-169 NDKLSKLDKNAM
+169 KDKLSKLDKNTI

-196 SAYDLAKA
+196 TAYDTAKA

-209 TSKLKDAS
+209 TSKLKDAN

-230 NSAYNGANLEV
+230 NSAYNAANLEV

-287 AQTVLDHATK
+287 AQTALDHATK
-297 ELSAAQSA
+297 ELSDAQSA
-305 QSTAQSNYN
+305 QTTAQSNYN

-320 ESASVALETAT
+320 ESASVALEIAT

-368 VSAAQTALTNAQK
+368 VSAAQTALTNAEN
-381 AYDSNKSEKEVAQA
+381 AYKLNKSEKEVAQ
-395 ELDKFVSANQTTI
+395 ENLNTFIHDNQTTI

-455 ATSLDNMEAVIPYL
+455 ATTLENMEAVIPWL
-469 YKMNTIREKHGL
+469 KKNNELRAKHGL
-481 NALKISMFQM
+481 QALNVSLWEM

-498 DWAQTHIG
+498 DWAQTHIA
-506 HSGIVKNGNYGH
+506 HSGVRDSG
-518 FSENLAWGKVDPY
+518 ENLSWGYADPFI
-531 TGWYDAEKAYSDFI
+531 GWYDEEKAIYDTYDASLKKLSAYELSKKYPKEYSA
-545 DNYKVNHPQAS
+545 V
-556 DEEIAKAAQ
+556 
-565 QAGVY
+565 
-570 TYSSGGSIGHYKNII
+570 GHYLNII
-585 YPGINYFG
+585 HPNYTSFG
-593 MGHSSQG
+593 MGHSSKG
-600 AYQGNYSQ
+600 KYGFNDSQ
-608 DFSTN
+608 DFLFRKLDSR
-613 PAPSKDVT
+613 DVT
-621 MTVDQFEAQVNEYKT
+621 MTVDEFEAKVNEYKT
-636 QIDAVNKEYKAK
+636 KIDAVNKEYKAK
-648 QDAVKNASDN
+648 QEAVKNASDN
-658 KDYSAVKKAQKAL
+658 KDYSAVEKAQKAL
-671 NNAKAKLTDIKTQ
+671 DDAKLKLQGIKDQ
-684 LDAPTTKQKELDS
+684 LVAPTSKQQELDS
-697 KVTSAKASLDLAN
+697 KVTSTKASLDLAN
-710 TELASKQAAKGAAQA
+710 TNVVSKQAAKSNAET
-725 LKNKNLA
+725 LKNQNLA
-732 DLNIAKSNVETKE
+732 ALELAKSNVEAKE
-745 KDLET
+745 IDLDT
-750 ALVNKN
+750 ALSNKN
-756 TADQSVESKKAK
+756 SADQNVQSKLAK
-768 VKSLKDKITNWNSS
+768 VKSLKDKITNWNTCKADAEKQLS
-782 KEDAKK
+782 DAKT
-788 QLKDANDALVLSQ
+788 ALALSQ
-801 KKLKDASNALK
+801 MKLTNVSNTLK
-812 PASDAYDASVE
+812 PARDAYDASVRA
-823 TKDNAKAASDSAN
+823 KDNAKAASDSAN

-855 ANMALSAYNDALKAV
+855 ANDALTAYNDALKAV

-928 INEVKEKG
+928 INEVKEKL

>member
-24 SMNLTPVFAKNSTNT
+24 SMNLTPVFAKDTTNT

-80 SDAAKKELDAAI
+80 SDAAKKELDAAT

-97 QSGVVQKQYENVYD
+97 QNGVVQEQYESVYGA
-111 TKDQDYQNLLKLM
+111 KNQDYQNLLKLM
-124 DNLETEISNKQ
+124 GDLETEISNKQ
-135 AALDTYTKNEEDAAK
+135 AELDAYTKNEKDAAK

-230 NSAYNGANLEV
+230 NSAYNAANLEV
-241 TKKQNAVNEAQ
+241 TKKQNAVDEAQ

-273 ANAELIDAQNAAAN
+273 ANAELTDAQNAAAN
-287 AQTVLDHATK
+287 AQTALDHATK

-305 QSTAQSNYN
+305 QTTAQSNYN

-331 KKQSDAQKAYDEADT
+331 KKQSDAQKAYDEADI

-359 TQKVQCEAD
+359 MKKAQCEAD
-368 VSAAQTALTNAQK
+368 VSAAQVALNDAQK
-381 AYDSNKSEKEVAQA
+381 AYDSNKSEKEIAQ
-395 ELDKFVSANQTTI
+395 ENLNTFIHDNQTTI

-420 YVSKDLGQLTAKVF
+420 YVSKDLGELTAKAF
-434 DKNNTTY
+434 DKNDSYY

-455 ATSLDNMEAVIPYL
+455 ATTLENMEAVIPWL
-469 YKMNTIREKHGL
+469 KKNNELRAKHGL
-481 NALKISMFQM
+481 QALNVSLWEM

-498 DWAQTHIG
+498 DWAQTHIA
-506 HSGIVKNGNYGH
+506 HSGVRDSG
-518 FSENLAWGKVDPY
+518 ENLSWGYADPFI
-531 TGWYDAEKAYSDFI
+531 GWYDEEKAIYDTYDASLKKLSAYELSKKYPKEYSA
-545 DNYKVNHPQAS
+545 V
-556 DEEIAKAAQ
+556 
-565 QAGVY
+565 
-570 TYSSGGSIGHYKNII
+570 GHYLNII
-585 YPGINYFG
+585 HPNYTSFG
-593 MGHSSQG
+593 MGHSSKG
-600 AYQGNYSQ
+600 KYGFNDSQ
-608 DFSTN
+608 DFLFRKLDSR
-613 PAPSKDVT
+613 DVT
-621 MTVDQFEAQVNEYKT
+621 MTVDEFEAKVNEYKT

-648 QDAVKNASDN
+648 QDAVRNASDN
-658 KDYSAVKKAQKAL
+658 KDYSAVEKAQKAL
-671 NNAKAKLTDIKTQ
+671 DDAKLKLQGIKDQ
-684 LDAPTTKQKELDS
+684 LVAPTSKQQELDS
-697 KVTSAKASLDLAN
+697 KVTSTKASLDLVN
-710 TELASKQAAKGAAQA
+710 TNVVSKQAAKSNAET
-725 LKNKNLA
+725 LKNQNLA
-732 DLNIAKSNVETKE
+732 ALELAKSNVETKE
-745 KDLET
+745 KDLDT
-750 ALVNKN
+750 ALSNKN
-756 TADQSVESKKAK
+756 SADQNVQSKLAK

-782 KEDAKK
+782 KADAEKQLSDAKT
-788 QLKDANDALVLSQ
+788 ALALSQ
-801 KKLKDASNALK
+801 MKLTNVSNTLK
-812 PASDAYDASVE
+812 PVKDAYDTSVRA
-823 TKDNAKAASDSAN
+823 KDTARAASDSAN
-836 TALES
+836 SALES

-986 AKKDEAQAQKVYDEA
+986 AKKDEAQAQKVYDDT
-1001 MKDLDTYIQEN
+1001 MKALDAYIQET

-1019 ETSSSSTTKKN
+1019 ENASSPTKNNATTS
-1030 AVTTSSTNTGV
+1030 SSTNTGV
-1041 KTSIGLNMA
+1041 KTQAGLNMA
-1050 MMGVAALGM
+1050 MMGVAALGI

-1064 RSKK
+1064 RSKKQ

>member
-10 ITAAVGFTAASTVT
+10 ITAAVGFTATSTVT
-24 SMNLTPVFAKNSTNT
+24 SMNLTPIFAKDTTNT

-69 VKKVTEEKKAN
+69 VKKVTEEKKAD
-80 SDAAKKELDAAI
+80 SDVAKKELDAAI

-97 QSGVVQKQYENVYD
+97 QSGVVQEQYESVYGA
-111 TKDQDYQNLLKLM
+111 KDQDYQNLLKLM
-124 DNLETEISNKQ
+124 SNLEKSISNKQ
-135 AALDTYTKNEEDAAK
+135 AELDTYTKNEEDAAK

-169 NDKLSKLDKNAM
+169 NDKLSKLDKNTV

-196 SAYDLAKA
+196 SAYDMAKA

-209 TSKLKDAS
+209 TSKLKDAN

-230 NSAYNGANLEV
+230 NSAYNAANLEV

-287 AQTVLDHATK
+287 AQTALDHATK
-297 ELSAAQSA
+297 ELSDAQSA
-305 QSTAQSNYN
+305 QTTAQSNYN

-368 VSAAQTALTNAQK
+368 VSAAQTALNDAQK
-381 AYDSNKSEKEVAQA
+381 AYDSNKSEKEIAQ
-395 ELDKFVSANQTTI
+395 ENLNTFIHDNQTTI

-481 NALKISMFQM
+481 NTLKISMFQM

-506 HSGIVKNGNYGH
+506 HSGIVKNGNYGY

-570 TYSSGGSIGHYKNII
+570 TYSSGGSIGHYKNLIDSNM
-585 YPGINYFG
+585 NYFG

-621 MTVDQFEAQVNEYKT
+621 MTVDQFEAKVNEYKT

-658 KDYSAVKKAQKAL
+658 KDHSSVEKAQKAL
-671 NNAKAKLTDIKTQ
+671 NAAKAKLNDIKTQ
-684 LDAPTTKQKELDS
+684 LVAPTSKQQGLDS
-697 KVTSAKASLDLAN
+697 KVTSAKDALDLAN
-710 TELASKQAAKGAAQA
+710 TDVVSKQAAKSNAET
-725 LKNKNLA
+725 LKNQNLA
-732 DLNIAKSNVETKE
+732 ALELAKSNVEAKE
-745 KDLET
+745 KDLDT
-750 ALVNKN
+750 ALSNKN
-756 TADQSVESKKAK
+756 SADQNVQSKLAK

-782 KEDAKK
+782 KADAEKQLSDAKT
-788 QLKDANDALVLSQ
+788 ALALSQ
-801 KKLKDASNALK
+801 MKLTNVSNTLK
-812 PASDAYDASVE
+812 PVKDAYDTSVRA
-823 TKDNAKAASDSAN
+823 KDTAKAASDSAN
-836 TALES
+836 SALES

-967 TQYANANVKYVRL
+967 TQYANANIKYVRL
-980 LSVYEE
+980 LAVYEE
-986 AKKDEAQAQKVYDEA
+986 AKKDEAQAQKVYDDT

-1019 ETSSSSTTKKN
+1019 ENVSSPTKNNATTS
-1030 AVTTSSTNTGV
+1030 SSTNTGV
-1041 KTSIGLNMA
+1041 KTQAGLNMA
-1050 MMGVAALGM
+1050 MMGVAALGI

-1064 RSKK
+1064 RSKKQ

>member
-24 SMNLTPVFAKNSTNT
+24 SANLTPIFAKDTTNT
-39 SVVKEDVDAKKTKK
+39 SVVKENVDAKKTKK

-69 VKKVTEEKKAN
+69 VKKVTEEKKTDA
-80 SDAAKKELDAAI
+80 DAAKKELDAAI
-92 AAQDK
+92 AAQNK
-97 QSGVVQKQYENVYD
+97 QSSVVQKQYESVYGA
-111 TKDQDYQNLLKLM
+111 KDQDYQNLLKLM
-124 DNLETEISNKQ
+124 TNLETEISNKQ

-169 NDKLSKLDKNAM
+169 KDKLSKLDKNTI

-196 SAYDLAKA
+196 SAYDTAKA

-209 TSKLKDAS
+209 TSKLKDAN
-217 SDLESKKALYDAA
+217 SDLESKKALYEAA
-230 NSAYNGANLEV
+230 NSAYNAASAEV
-241 TKKQNAVNEAQ
+241 TEKQNAVNEAQ

-273 ANAELIDAQNAAAN
+273 ANVELTNAQNSAAS
-287 AQTVLDHATK
+287 AQAALDHATN
-297 ELSAAQSA
+297 ELGAAQSA
-305 QSTAQSNYN
+305 QSIAQSNYN
-314 QSVNDF
+314 QSVKDF
-320 ESASVALETAT
+320 ESASAAFESAT
-331 KKQSDAQKAYDEADT
+331 KKQSEAQKAYDEADT
-346 NAKKNQSVIDDLN
+346 NAKANQSVIDGLN
-359 TQKVQCEAD
+359 TQKAQCEAD
-368 VSAAQTALTNAQK
+368 VSAAQAALTNAQD

-395 ELDKFVSANQTTI
+395 ELDKFVSANQTAI

-420 YVSKDLGQLTAKVF
+420 YVSKDLGKITAKVF
-434 DKNNTTY
+434 DTSDTY
-441 GKIAQYVQ
+441 YGLIAQYVQ

-481 NALKISMFQM
+481 NTLKVSLFQM

-498 DWAQTHIG
+498 DWAQTHIA
-506 HSGIVKNGNYGH
+506 HSGIMKNGNYGH

-545 DNYKVNHPQAS
+545 DNYKVKHPQAS
-556 DEEIAKAAQ
+556 DEEIVKAAQ

-570 TYSSGGSIGHYKNII
+570 TYSSGGSIGHYKNLID
-585 YPGINYFG
+585 PNMNYFG

-621 MTVDQFEAQVNEYKT
+621 MTVDQFEAKVNEYKT

-648 QDAVKNASDN
+648 QEAVKNASDH
-658 KDYSAVKKAQKAL
+658 KDHSAVEKAQKAL
-671 NNAKAKLTDIKTQ
+671 DAANAKLTDIKNQ
-684 LDAPTTKQKELDS
+684 LAAPTSKQQGLDS
-697 KVTSAKASLDLAN
+697 KVTSTKASLDLAN
-710 TELASKQAAKGAAQA
+710 TELASKQKSKASAKT
-725 LKNKNLA
+725 LKNQNLTA
-732 DLNIAKSNVETKE
+732 LDLAKSNVEAKE

-750 ALVNKN
+750 ALSNKN
-756 TADQSVESKKAK
+756 SADQNVQSKLAK

-782 KEDAKK
+782 KADAEKQLSDAK
-788 QLKDANDALVLSQ
+788 AALALSQ
-801 KKLKDASNALK
+801 KKLTNASNALK
-812 PASDAYDASVE
+812 PAKDAYDASVRA
-823 TKDNAKAASDSAN
+823 KDTAKAASNSAN
-836 TALES
+836 TTLDS
-841 AASLLAQKDLALKN
+841 AAFVLAQKDVALKN
-855 ANMALSAYNDALKAV
+855 ANMALSAYNDVLKTV

-876 LDSQAKLVNTYTS
+876 LDVQAKLVDTYTS
-889 EQENAKSLIQKTSDE
+889 EQENAMSLIQKTSDE
-904 INELL
+904 ITELL

-917 NIDYQKNVLAV
+917 NVETLKNVLAV

-967 TQYANANVKYVRL
+967 TQYANANMKYVRL
-980 LSVYEE
+980 LDVYEE

-1001 MKDLDTYIQEN
+1001 MKALDTYIQEN
-1012 SKHAAKT
+1012 SKHAVKT

-1030 AVTTSSTNTGV
+1030 VVTTSSTNTGV
-1041 KTSIGLNMA
+1041 KTSIGLNVA

>member
-10 ITAAVGFTAASTVT
+10 ITTAVGFTAASTVT
-24 SMNLTPVFAKNSTNT
+24 SANLTPVFAKNSTNT

-64 SNLDD
+64 SNLVD
-69 VKKVTEEKKAN
+69 VKKVTEEKKAD

-97 QSGVVQKQYENVYD
+97 QNGVVQEQYKSVYGA
-111 TKDQDYQNLLKLM
+111 KDQDYQNLLKLM
-124 DNLETEISNKQ
+124 SNLEKSISNKQ
-135 AALDTYTKNEEDAAK
+135 AELDTYTKNEEDAAK

-169 NDKLSKLDKNAM
+169 NDKLSKLDKNTV

-196 SAYDLAKA
+196 SAYDMAKA

-209 TSKLKDAS
+209 TSKLKNAN

-230 NSAYNGANLEV
+230 NSAYNAANLEV

-287 AQTVLDHATK
+287 AQTALDHATK
-297 ELSAAQSA
+297 ELSDAQSA
-305 QSTAQSNYN
+305 QTTAQSNYN

-359 TQKVQCEAD
+359 MKKAQCEAD
-368 VSAAQTALTNAQK
+368 VSAAQVALNDAQK
-381 AYDSNKSEKEVAQA
+381 AYDSNKSEKEIAQ
-395 ELDKFVSANQTTI
+395 ENLNTFIHDNQTTI

-420 YVSKDLGQLTAKVF
+420 YVSKDLGELTAKAF
-434 DKNNTTY
+434 DKNDSYY

-455 ATSLDNMEAVIPYL
+455 ATTLENMEAVIPWL
-469 YKMNTIREKHGL
+469 KKNNELRAKHGL
-481 NALKISMFQM
+481 QALNVSLWEM

-498 DWAQTHIG
+498 DWAQTHIA
-506 HSGIVKNGNYGH
+506 HSGVRDSG
-518 FSENLAWGKVDPY
+518 ENLSWGYADPFI
-531 TGWYDAEKAYSDFI
+531 GWYDEEKAIYDTYDASLKKLSAYELSKKYPKEYSA
-545 DNYKVNHPQAS
+545 V
-556 DEEIAKAAQ
+556 
-565 QAGVY
+565 
-570 TYSSGGSIGHYKNII
+570 GHYLNII
-585 YPGINYFG
+585 HPNYTSFG
-593 MGHSSQG
+593 MGHSSKG
-600 AYQGNYSQ
+600 KYGFNDSQ
-608 DFSTN
+608 DFLFSQLD
-613 PAPSKDVT
+613 SRDVI
-621 MTVDQFEAQVNEYKT
+621 MTVDEFEAKVNEYKT
-636 QIDAVNKEYKAK
+636 QIDTVNKEYKAK
-648 QDAVKNASDN
+648 QEAVKNASDN
-658 KDYSAVKKAQKAL
+658 KDHSSVEKAQKAL
-671 NNAKAKLTDIKTQ
+671 NDANAKLQNIKDQ
-684 LDAPTTKQKELDS
+684 LDAPTSKQQELDS

-710 TELASKQAAKGAAQA
+710 TELVSKQAAKGAAQA

-745 KDLET
+745 KGLKT
-750 ALVNKN
+750 ATSNKN

-768 VKSLKDKITNWNSS
+768 VKELTKKINNWNSN
-782 KEDAKK
+782 KEDAEK
-788 QLKDANDALVLSQ
+788 QLKDAKDALVLSQ

-812 PASDAYDASVE
+812 PASDAYDASVVA
-823 TKDNAKAASDSAN
+823 KDNAKAASDSAN

>member
-24 SMNLTPVFAKNSTNT
+24 SVGLTPIFAKDTTNT

-53 EKLEDSVKTAK
+53 EKLEDSVKMAK

-69 VKKVTEEKKAN
+69 VKKVTEEKKAD

-111 TKDQDYQNLLKLM
+111 TKDQEYQNLLKLM

-169 NDKLSKLDKNAM
+169 KDKLSKLDKNTIDM
-181 DTDLETAKKEQESAK
+181 DLETAKKEQESAK
-196 SAYDLAKA
+196 TAYDTAKA

-217 SDLESKKALYDAA
+217 SDLENKKALYDAA
-230 NSAYNGANLEV
+230 NSAYNAAYLEV

-263 LTNAQNELNQ
+263 LTNAQNELS
-273 ANAELIDAQNAAAN
+273 D
-287 AQTVLDHATK
+287 
-297 ELSAAQSA
+297 AQSA
-305 QSTAQSNYN
+305 QTTAQSAYD
-314 QSVNDF
+314 QSVKGF

-359 TQKVQCEAD
+359 MKKAQCEAD
-368 VSAAQTALTNAQK
+368 VNAAQTALTNAEN
-381 AYDSNKSEKEVAQA
+381 AYKLNKSEKEVAQA

-420 YVSKDLGQLTAKVF
+420 YVNKDLGQLTAKVF

-481 NALKISMFQM
+481 NTLKISMFQM

-498 DWAQTHIG
+498 DWAQTHIA
-506 HSGIVKNGNYGH
+506 HSGIMKNGNYGY

-545 DNYKVNHPQAS
+545 DDYKVKHPQAS

-570 TYSSGGSIGHYKNII
+570 TYSSGGSIGHYKNLIDSNM
-585 YPGINYFG
+585 NYFG

-613 PAPSKDVT
+613 QAPSKDVT
-621 MTVDQFEAQVNEYKT
+621 MTVD
-636 QIDAVNKEYKAK
+636 
-648 QDAVKNASDN
+648 
-658 KDYSAVKKAQKAL
+658 
-671 NNAKAKLTDIKTQ
+671 
-684 LDAPTTKQKELDS
+684 
-697 KVTSAKASLDLAN
+697 
-710 TELASKQAAKGAAQA
+710 
-725 LKNKNLA
+725 
-732 DLNIAKSNVETKE
+732 
-745 KDLET
+745 
-750 ALVNKN
+750 
-756 TADQSVESKKAK
+756 
-768 VKSLKDKITNWNSS
+768 
-782 KEDAKK
+782 
-788 QLKDANDALVLSQ
+788 
-801 KKLKDASNALK
+801 
-812 PASDAYDASVE
+812 
-823 TKDNAKAASDSAN
+823 
-836 TALES
+836 
-841 AASLLAQKDLALKN
+841 
-855 ANMALSAYNDALKAV
+855 
-870 EDANNA
+870 
-876 LDSQAKLVNTYTS
+876 
-889 EQENAKSLIQKTSDE
+889 
-904 INELL
+904 
-909 ENKKTLNK
+909 
-917 NIDYQKNVLAV
+917 
-928 INEVKEKG
+928 
-936 SKADV
+936 
-941 SSITDEELL
+941 
-950 GYLNELAQEVDE
+950 
-962 LSALH
+962 
-967 TQYANANVKYVRL
+967 
-980 LSVYEE
+980 
-986 AKKDEAQAQKVYDEA
+986 
-1001 MKDLDTYIQEN
+1001 
-1012 SKHAAKT
+1012 
-1019 ETSSSSTTKKN
+1019 
-1030 AVTTSSTNTGV
+1030 
-1041 KTSIGLNMA
+1041 
-1050 MMGVAALGM
+1050 
-1059 VEAKR
+1059 
-1064 RSKK
+1064 